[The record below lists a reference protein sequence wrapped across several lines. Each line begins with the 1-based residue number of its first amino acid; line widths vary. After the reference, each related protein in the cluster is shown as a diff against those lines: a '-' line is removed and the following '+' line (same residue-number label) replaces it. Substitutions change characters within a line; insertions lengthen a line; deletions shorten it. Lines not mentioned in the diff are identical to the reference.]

1 MSSTIDERVVEMRF
15 DNRQFESNVQ
25 TSLSTLDK
33 LKRSLNLDGATK
45 GLEGI
50 SAASKNC
57 DMSGLSSAVQTVQ
70 ARFSALEVMA
80 VTALANITNSVIN
93 TGKQML
99 SSLTIEP
106 IKDGFAEYEL
116 KMGSIQTIMMSTGA
130 SLQDVNKYLNELN
143 TYADRTIYS
152 FADMTS
158 NIGKFTNAGVKLEDA
173 VMAIQGISNEA
184 AVSGANANE
193 ASKAMYNF
201 AQALSAGYVKLIDWK
216 SIENAN
222 MATVEFKTQLLEA
235 AVAAGTVEKTT
246 DGMYRVLT
254 ENNQGSTMD
263 EAIDATKNFNDSL
276 QYQWMT
282 TDVLVNTLRDYADE
296 TTDIGKKAFA
306 AAQEVKTF
314 TQLMDTLKEAV
325 GSGWAMTWEIL
336 FGDFNEAKAMWTDAS
351 NYFGGM
357 IDAMSD
363 ARNSMLQ
370 GWKDLGGRTAVID
383 AIKNAFGA
391 LVSVVKPV
399 KDAFREIFPPMTS
412 QQLYNMTVALKEF
425 TSHLKLS
432 DTASANLKKTFK
444 GIFAV
449 LDIGKQAFS
458 ALFKAI
464 VPLFG
469 GFKTLGGGVLGVTG
483 SIGDFLVSIDEFI
496 KKNDIFGKSV
506 QGVIDFVGKA
516 ANAFKD
522 FAKEV
527 KDKFDLPDLDTIKK
541 SVTDFLN
548 TLKEKVKI
556 PGLELLHSM
565 LERVHVRMSQVGDA
579 AGDMKGGVIIAI
591 GAMGEA
597 LSKCKFLQLL
607 QALWNGVKT
616 IVGGIAQV
624 IGGLADTIIEKL
636 GNADFSGII
645 DLLNGLSLGGI
656 AVGLTKF
663 INSLSNPLDSLGD
676 IMENVTGILDGVRG
690 CFEEYQNQLKAG
702 TLIKIATAIG
712 ILAASIVAISLVDSD
727 KLAGSLGAITV
738 MMTELIVAMAA
749 FNKLGGVSGKGATKL
764 VVFAGAVLVLSSA
777 VKKMASLSWGELAR
791 GLVGVGVLLAEL
803 DVFMA
808 TSKFNKKAMS
818 NATAMVIF
826 AAAIKVMASAVKDLS
841 SLGWEEMA
849 KGLLGVGV
857 LLAEVDIF
865 LNTAKFSGKA
875 MSTATGMLVMAAAL
889 KVLASVCGD
898 FAKMQWGEIGKGLTA
913 VGALLLE
920 VAAFTKL
927 TGNTKHVISSGLA
940 LVEIAAAMKIFAS
953 AMGDFARFSWQEIAK
968 GLVAMGGALA
978 EVAIAA
984 NLMPKN
990 MVGIGAGLVVVG
1002 AALEI
1007 VADALGKMGKLSWEE
1022 VAKGLVAMGGALAE
1036 LAIGLNLMNGT
1047 LAGSAAL
1054 LVAAAALAVLAPVL
1068 SVLGAMS
1075 WGGIAKGLITIAG
1088 AFTVIGVAGGV
1099 LTPLVGTILALS
1111 GAFALIGVGVVAIG
1125 AGLLAAGLGLSA
1137 LAVGFTAFA
1146 ASLTAGATAV
1156 VAGLTVIITG
1166 VAGLIPAIVA
1176 KIGEAI
1182 VEFCKV
1188 ITASAPV
1195 IGETIKA
1202 VVLTL
1207 VDVLVECVPAI
1218 ADGALALIA
1227 GVLEALVT
1235 YTPSIVDS
1243 IFQFLIAVL
1252 DGIEKNL
1259 PALIQSAI
1267 NVLMAFFSGVVDAL
1281 SGIDVDVLVKGIAGI
1296 GLLSAIMVALSAVA
1310 GLIPGAMA
1318 GVLGMGVVIAEL
1330 ALVLAAVGALAQIPG
1345 LSWLI
1350 GEGGKLLQ
1358 GIGTA
1363 IGQFVGGI
1371 VGGFMSGVSSQ
1382 FPQIGSDLSAFM
1394 MNIQPFIEG
1403 AKSIDA
1409 SMMEGVKALGETIL
1423 ILTAADILQGLTSW
1437 FTGGS
1442 SLSDFA
1448 EELVPFGTAMKAY
1461 SNAISGINPETV
1473 TASATAAKA
1482 LAEMA
1487 SNLPNSGG
1495 VVGWFTGENDMDEF
1509 AAQLVPFGEAMKAYG
1524 EAVSGI
1530 DGASIESS
1538 AIAGQAL
1545 TELAHTVPNTGG
1557 VVSWFAGNNDLGDFA
1572 EQLVPFGEAM
1582 KLYGDSVAGINS
1594 ESIQASTIAGQA
1606 LTELANTVPNTG
1618 GVVSWFTGNNDLDTF
1633 GEQIVPF
1640 GEAMKAYG
1648 DAVVGIDGEAVTASA
1663 TAGLALTELANTVP
1677 NTGGVVSWFTGNNDL
1692 DTFGEQIVVFGEAMK
1707 KYGDVVAGIDAAA
1720 VTASTTAGLALV
1732 ELSNGLDNSGGVV
1745 SWFAGDNDLAD
1756 FAKGIVPF
1764 GEAMKSYS
1772 DAVSGINPAAV
1783 TASAVAA
1790 QSLATL
1796 EGNLPAIGGLSEIMN
1811 GGNSLASFAR
1821 ELIPFGE
1828 AMKLYSDAVSGVN
1841 PVAVT
1846 ASALAAQSLAR
1857 LEENLPDIGGFSE
1870 IFTGGNSLASFAR
1883 ELIPFG
1889 EAMKS
1894 YSDAVSGIN
1903 PGAVT
1908 ASATAAQSLSE
1919 LEANLPDVGGISGW
1933 ITGDTDLGEFAERLI
1948 PFGEAMLSYS
1958 NAINGIDPEAVTAS
1972 ATAAQALAALEAN
1985 LPKTGGVVSWFA
1997 GDNDLE
2003 SFAKGITPFGEAM
2016 KSYSLAVTGI
2026 NADAVVNSTTAGLA
2040 LIELAKTLPTTG
2052 GIVGWFTGEN
2062 DLAAFADGITPFGEA
2077 MKEYSLAVT
2086 GINADAVVNSTTAG
2100 KALIELAKTVPN
2112 TGGVVSWFTGGNDM
2126 GQFGEQLIP
2135 FGEAMK
2141 SYSDAISGIDV
2152 EAITN
2157 SATAGK
2163 ALVELANTLPNTG
2176 GVVSWFT
2183 GSNDIGAFGES
2194 LILFGKN
2201 FAQYSDYM
2209 KNVDAGI
2216 VTATTNA
2223 ASSIVELQKSLPEEG
2238 GWFSKD
2244 VSLADFGKDMSSFG
2258 SYFSS
2263 YYAYISGVDT
2273 GILSSVIT
2281 QTNRL
2286 VEMAKGMVG
2295 LDVSGMTSFSS
2306 ALAKLGETGVTGFIN
2321 AFNNAESKVK
2331 AAASNMLTAFINGAN
2346 AKKADATTTFTNIVQ
2361 AVLTAIKAKQ
2371 SEFQTVGSTLMV
2383 KFIAGVKSQ
2392 DNNART
2398 TFTTII
2404 SGCLTAIKN
2413 KYTEFQTVGTQTM
2426 IKFIAGVKSQDNNAR
2441 TTYTNIM
2448 NGCLTAIKNKYTEF
2462 QTVGTQTM
2470 VKFIAGVK
2478 SKDNEARNTFTTI
2491 ISGCLTAIKN
2501 KYSEFE
2507 TVGKGC
2513 MEKLISGV
2521 KSKDADV
2528 KSSFTSSLGNAV
2540 SAVKDYR
2547 DQFYSAGSYLVDGFA
2562 AGISE
2567 NAYKASAKAKAMAAA
2582 AAEAAKK
2589 ELDEHS
2595 PSKVGYQIG
2604 DYFGVAFVNAIGD
2617 YEDKAY
2623 KTSSDMANAA
2633 KSGLSNAISKVKD
2646 FITNGI
2652 DAEPTI
2658 RPVLDLSNV
2667 ESRISKLNT
2676 MLSRTQA
2683 LSISASMNRDYAP
2696 EIQNGGGKP
2705 NTSSTFTFTQNNYS
2719 PKSLSRVE
2727 LYRQT
2732 NNQFSAFERMVK
2744 A

>member
-1 MSSTIDERVVEMRF
+1 MSTTVDERVVEMRF

-33 LKRSLNLDGATK
+33 LKRSLNLDGAVK

-50 SAASKNC
+50 SAASKKC

-99 SSLTIEP
+99 SSLTIAP

-130 SLQDVNKYLNELN
+130 SLEDVNKYLNELN

-193 ASKAMYNF
+193 ASRAMYNF

-246 DGMYRVLT
+246 DGMYKVLSK
-254 ENNQGSTMD
+254 NNQGSTMD
-263 EAIDATKNFNDSL
+263 ETIDATKNFNDSL

-282 TDVLVNTLRDYADE
+282 TDVLVSTLRDYADE
-296 TTDIGKKAFA
+296 TTEIGKKAFA

-336 FGDFNEAKAMWTDAS
+336 FGDFNEAKTMWTDAS
-351 NYFGGM
+351 NYFGGL

-370 GWKDLGGRTAVID
+370 GWKDLGGRAAVID
-383 AIKNAFGA
+383 AVKNAFGA

-399 KDAFREIFPPMTS
+399 KDAFREIFPPTTS
-412 QQLYNMTVALKEF
+412 QQLYNMTIALKEF
-425 TSHLKLS
+425 TSRLKLS

-444 GIFAV
+444 GVFAV

-458 ALFKAI
+458 ALFKGI
-464 VPLFG
+464 TPLFG
-469 GFKTLGGGVLGVTG
+469 GFETLGGGILGVTG
-483 SIGDFLVSIDEFI
+483 NIGDFLVSIDDFI

-516 ANAFKD
+516 VNAFKD

-527 KDKFDLPDLDTIKK
+527 KDKFNLPDLDTVKE
-541 SVTDFLN
+541 SVKEFLN
-548 TLKEKVKI
+548 ILKEKINV
-556 PGLELLHSM
+556 PGLELFHSI
-565 LERVHVRMSQVGDA
+565 LERIHIRMSQVGEA
-579 AGDMKGGVIIAI
+579 AGEMKGGVIIAI
-591 GAMGEA
+591 GAIGET

-616 IVGGIAQV
+616 IVGGITQV
-624 IGGLADTIIEKL
+624 ISGLADTIIEKL

-656 AVGLTKF
+656 AIGLTKF

-738 MMTELIVAMAA
+738 MMTELIAAMAV
-749 FNKLGGVSGKGATKL
+749 FNKLGGVSNKGAGKL
-764 VVFAGAVLVLSSA
+764 IVFAAAVLVLSSA

-803 DVFMA
+803 DAFMA
-808 TSKFNKKAMS
+808 TAKFNKKAMS
-818 NATAMVIF
+818 NAVAMVIF
-826 AAAIKVMASAVKDLS
+826 AAAIKVMASAVKALS
-841 SLGWEEMA
+841 GLSWEEMA

-898 FAKMQWGEIGKGLTA
+898 FAQMKWGEIGKGLTA

-927 TGNTKHVISSGLA
+927 TGNAKHVVSSGLA

-953 AMGDFARFSWQEIAK
+953 AMSDFARFSWEEIAK

-978 EVAIAA
+978 EVAIAT

-990 MVGIGAGLVVVG
+990 MIGIGTGLVIVG

-1007 VADALGKMGKLSWEE
+1007 VADALGKMGKFSWEE
-1022 VAKGLVAMGGALAE
+1022 IAKGLVAMGGALAE

-1047 LAGSAAL
+1047 LAGSAAMF
-1054 LVAAAALAVLAPVL
+1054 VAAAALGVLTPVL

-1075 WGGIAKGLITIAG
+1075 WEGIAKGLITVAG
-1088 AFTVIGVAGGV
+1088 AFTIIGVAGAV

-1188 ITASAPV
+1188 IIASAPV
-1195 IGETIKA
+1195 LGETIKT

-1207 VDVLVECVPAI
+1207 VDVLIECVPAI

-1227 GVLEALVT
+1227 GVLEALVA

-1243 IFQFLIAVL
+1243 IFQFLIAIL
-1252 DGIEKNL
+1252 DGVAKNL
-1259 PALIQSAI
+1259 PTLIQSAV
-1267 NVLMAFFSGVVDAL
+1267 NVLMAFFSGVIDAL

-1296 GLLSAIMVALSAVA
+1296 GLLSAIMVALGAVA
-1310 GLIPGAMA
+1310 GLVPGAMV

-1358 GIGTA
+1358 GVGTA

-1394 MNIQPFIEG
+1394 TNIQPFIEG
-1403 AKSIDA
+1403 AKSIDS

-1437 FTGGS
+1437 LTGGS
-1442 SLSDFA
+1442 SLSGFA
-1448 EELVPFGTAMKAY
+1448 EELVPFGTAMKDFSTEIAGMDGNLVA
-1461 SNAISGINPETV
+1461 NA
-1473 TASATAAKA
+1473 ATAGKT

-1487 SNLPNSGG
+1487 STLPNSGG
-1495 VVGWFTGENDMDEF
+1495 VIGFFAGENDM
-1509 AAQLVPFGEAMKAYG
+1509 K
-1524 EAVSGI
+1524 
-1530 DGASIESS
+1530 
-1538 AIAGQAL
+1538 
-1545 TELAHTVPNTGG
+1545 
-1557 VVSWFAGNNDLGDFA
+1557 
-1572 EQLVPFGEAM
+1572 
-1582 KLYGDSVAGINS
+1582 
-1594 ESIQASTIAGQA
+1594 
-1606 LTELANTVPNTG
+1606 
-1618 GVVSWFTGNNDLDTF
+1618 
-1633 GEQIVPF
+1633 
-1640 GEAMKAYG
+1640 
-1648 DAVVGIDGEAVTASA
+1648 
-1663 TAGLALTELANTVP
+1663 
-1677 NTGGVVSWFTGNNDL
+1677 
-1692 DTFGEQIVVFGEAMK
+1692 
-1707 KYGDVVAGIDAAA
+1707 
-1720 VTASTTAGLALV
+1720 
-1732 ELSNGLDNSGGVV
+1732 
-1745 SWFAGDNDLAD
+1745 
-1756 FAKGIVPF
+1756 
-1764 GEAMKSYS
+1764 
-1772 DAVSGINPAAV
+1772 
-1783 TASAVAA
+1783 
-1790 QSLATL
+1790 
-1796 EGNLPAIGGLSEIMN
+1796 
-1811 GGNSLASFAR
+1811 
-1821 ELIPFGE
+1821 
-1828 AMKLYSDAVSGVN
+1828 
-1841 PVAVT
+1841 
-1846 ASALAAQSLAR
+1846 
-1857 LEENLPDIGGFSE
+1857 
-1870 IFTGGNSLASFAR
+1870 
-1883 ELIPFG
+1883 
-1889 EAMKS
+1889 
-1894 YSDAVSGIN
+1894 
-1903 PGAVT
+1903 
-1908 ASATAAQSLSE
+1908 
-1919 LEANLPDVGGISGW
+1919 
-1933 ITGDTDLGEFAERLI
+1933 
-1948 PFGEAMLSYS
+1948 
-1958 NAINGIDPEAVTAS
+1958 
-1972 ATAAQALAALEAN
+1972 
-1985 LPKTGGVVSWFA
+1985 
-1997 GDNDLE
+1997 
-2003 SFAKGITPFGEAM
+2003 
-2016 KSYSLAVTGI
+2016 
-2026 NADAVVNSTTAGLA
+2026 
-2040 LIELAKTLPTTG
+2040 
-2052 GIVGWFTGEN
+2052 
-2062 DLAAFADGITPFGEA
+2062 
-2077 MKEYSLAVT
+2077 
-2086 GINADAVVNSTTAG
+2086 
-2100 KALIELAKTVPN
+2100 
-2112 TGGVVSWFTGGNDM
+2112 
-2126 GQFGEQLIP
+2126 QFGEQLIP
-2135 FGEAMK
+2135 FGEAMMGFAQAVAGLDANAVAEAAVAGK
-2141 SYSDAISGIDV
+2141 AMAEMATTIPNTGGVVGFFAGENDMKQFGEQLVPFGEAMMNFSLAVDGLKADAIV
-2152 EAITN
+2152 N

-2163 ALVELANTLPNTG
+2163 ALIELANTVPNSGGVVEFFTGGNDIDTFAAKIVPFGKAMKEYSDAVAGIDADAVMSSATAGASLVELANTLPNTG

-2183 GSNDIGAFGES
+2183 GDNDIGAFGQS
-2194 LILFGKN
+2194 LVLFGEN
-2201 FAQYSDYM
+2201 FKQYSDYM
-2209 KNVDAGI
+2209 AGVDAGI

-2223 ASSIVELQKSLPEEG
+2223 ATSIVELQKSLPKEG
-2238 GWFSKD
+2238 GWFSD
-2244 VSLADFGKDMSSFG
+2244 DMTLADFGKDMSSFG

-2263 YYAYISGVDT
+2263 YYAYISGIDT
-2273 GILSSVIT
+2273 GVLSGVIT

-2286 VEMAKGMVG
+2286 VDMAKGMVG
-2295 LDVSGMTSFSS
+2295 LDTSAMSGFSTALTS
-2306 ALAKLGETGVTGFIN
+2306 LGQAGITGFIN
-2321 AFNNAESKVK
+2321 AFNNADSQVS
-2331 AAASNMLTAFINGAN
+2331 AAATHMLTTFSSAAN
-2346 AKKADATTTFTNIVQ
+2346 AQQGNVTSTFTNLVQ
-2361 AVLTAIKAKQ
+2361 AILTAINGKQ
-2371 SEFQTVGSTLMV
+2371 AEFQTAGSTLMI
-2383 KFIAGVKSQ
+2383 KFIAGVKMQ
-2392 DNNART
+2392 DSSTRI

-2413 KYTEFQTVGTQTM
+2413 KYAEFQTVGSTSM
-2426 IKFIAGVKSQDNNAR
+2426 IRLIAGVKMQDTNAR
-2441 TTYTNIM
+2441 TTFLNIITA
-2448 NGCLTAIKNKYTEF
+2448 CLTVIKNKYPEF
-2462 QTVGTQTM
+2462 ESAGQQCM
-2470 VKFIAGVK
+2470 IKLIAGVR
-2478 SKDNEARNTFTTI
+2478 SKE
-2491 ISGCLTAIKN
+2491 GELKN
-2501 KYSEFE
+2501 SFVAVLSACVTSIRDKYN
-2507 TVGKGC
+2507 
-2513 MEKLISGV
+2513 
-2521 KSKDADV
+2521 D
-2528 KSSFTSSLGNAV
+2528 
-2540 SAVKDYR
+2540 
-2547 DQFYSAGSYLVDGFA
+2547 FYSAGNYLVEGFA
-2562 AGISE
+2562 KGIDE
-2567 NAYKASAKAKAMAAA
+2567 NTYKAEAKSKAMASAA
-2582 AAEAAKK
+2582 AKAAKK

-2604 DYFGVAFVNAIGD
+2604 DYFGVAFVNAIGN

-2623 KTSSDMANAA
+2623 RTSTDMANAA

-2646 FITNGI
+2646 FIENGI
-2652 DAEPTI
+2652 DAQPTI
-2658 RPVLDLSNV
+2658 RPVIDLSNV
-2667 ESRISKLNT
+2667 EAGTSRLSAI
-2676 MLSRTQA
+2676 LSRTQA
-2683 LSISASMNRDYAP
+2683 LTISSRMNEGRYVD
-2696 EIQNGGGKP
+2696 IQNGADPVKSG
-2705 NTSSTFTFTQNNYS
+2705 STFSFTQNNYS

-2727 LYRQT
+2727 IYRQT

>member
-193 ASKAMYNF
+193 ASRAMYNF

-1495 VVGWFTGENDMDEF
+1495 VV
-1509 AAQLVPFGEAMKAYG
+1509 
-1524 EAVSGI
+1524 
-1530 DGASIESS
+1530 
-1538 AIAGQAL
+1538 
-1545 TELAHTVPNTGG
+1545 
-1557 VVSWFAGNNDLGDFA
+1557 
-1572 EQLVPFGEAM
+1572 
-1582 KLYGDSVAGINS
+1582 
-1594 ESIQASTIAGQA
+1594 
-1606 LTELANTVPNTG
+1606 
-1618 GVVSWFTGNNDLDTF
+1618 
-1633 GEQIVPF
+1633 
-1640 GEAMKAYG
+1640 
-1648 DAVVGIDGEAVTASA
+1648 
-1663 TAGLALTELANTVP
+1663 
-1677 NTGGVVSWFTGNNDL
+1677 
-1692 DTFGEQIVVFGEAMK
+1692 
-1707 KYGDVVAGIDAAA
+1707 
-1720 VTASTTAGLALV
+1720 
-1732 ELSNGLDNSGGVV
+1732 
-1745 SWFAGDNDLAD
+1745 
-1756 FAKGIVPF
+1756 
-1764 GEAMKSYS
+1764 
-1772 DAVSGINPAAV
+1772 
-1783 TASAVAA
+1783 
-1790 QSLATL
+1790 
-1796 EGNLPAIGGLSEIMN
+1796 
-1811 GGNSLASFAR
+1811 
-1821 ELIPFGE
+1821 
-1828 AMKLYSDAVSGVN
+1828 
-1841 PVAVT
+1841 
-1846 ASALAAQSLAR
+1846 
-1857 LEENLPDIGGFSE
+1857 
-1870 IFTGGNSLASFAR
+1870 
-1883 ELIPFG
+1883 
-1889 EAMKS
+1889 
-1894 YSDAVSGIN
+1894 
-1903 PGAVT
+1903 
-1908 ASATAAQSLSE
+1908 
-1919 LEANLPDVGGISGW
+1919 
-1933 ITGDTDLGEFAERLI
+1933 
-1948 PFGEAMLSYS
+1948 
-1958 NAINGIDPEAVTAS
+1958 
-1972 ATAAQALAALEAN
+1972 
-1985 LPKTGGVVSWFA
+1985 
-1997 GDNDLE
+1997 
-2003 SFAKGITPFGEAM
+2003 
-2016 KSYSLAVTGI
+2016 
-2026 NADAVVNSTTAGLA
+2026 
-2040 LIELAKTLPTTG
+2040 
-2052 GIVGWFTGEN
+2052 
-2062 DLAAFADGITPFGEA
+2062 
-2077 MKEYSLAVT
+2077 
-2086 GINADAVVNSTTAG
+2086 
-2100 KALIELAKTVPN
+2100 
-2112 TGGVVSWFTGGNDM
+2112 SWFTGGNDM

>member
-33 LKRSLNLDGATK
+33 LKRSLNLDGAVK

-50 SAASKNC
+50 NAASKNC

-99 SSLTIEP
+99 HSLTIEP

-130 SLQDVNKYLNELN
+130 SLEDVNKYLNELN

-193 ASKAMYNF
+193 ASRAMYNF

-246 DGMYRVLT
+246 DGMYKVLSK
-254 ENNQGSTMD
+254 NNQGSTMD
-263 EAIDATKNFNDSL
+263 ETIDATKNFNDSL

-282 TDVLVNTLRDYADE
+282 TDVLVSTLRDYADE
-296 TTDIGKKAFA
+296 TTEIGKKAFA

-336 FGDFNEAKAMWTDAS
+336 FGDFNEAKTMWTDAS
-351 NYFGGM
+351 NYFGGL

-370 GWKDLGGRTAVID
+370 GWKDLGGRAAVID
-383 AIKNAFGA
+383 AVKNAFGA

-399 KDAFREIFPPMTS
+399 KDAFREIFPPTTS
-412 QQLYNMTVALKEF
+412 QQLYNMTIALKEF
-425 TSHLKLS
+425 TSRLKLS

-444 GIFAV
+444 GVFAV

-458 ALFKAI
+458 ALFKGI
-464 VPLFG
+464 TPLFG
-469 GFKTLGGGVLGVTG
+469 GFETLGGGILGVTG
-483 SIGDFLVSIDEFI
+483 NIGDFLVSIDDFI

-516 ANAFKD
+516 VNAFKD

-527 KDKFDLPDLDTIKK
+527 KDKFNLPDLDTVKE
-541 SVTDFLN
+541 SVKEFLN
-548 TLKEKVKI
+548 ILKEKINV
-556 PGLELLHSM
+556 PGLELFHSI
-565 LERVHVRMSQVGDA
+565 LERIHIRMSQVGEA
-579 AGDMKGGVIIAI
+579 AGEMKGGVIIAI
-591 GAMGEA
+591 GAIGET

-616 IVGGIAQV
+616 IVGGITQV
-624 IGGLADTIIEKL
+624 ISGLADTIIEKL

-656 AVGLTKF
+656 AIGLTKF

-738 MMTELIVAMAA
+738 MMTELIAAMAV
-749 FNKLGGVSGKGATKL
+749 FNKLGGVSSKGAGKL
-764 VVFAGAVLVLSSA
+764 IVFAAAVLVLSSA

-803 DVFMA
+803 DAFMA
-808 TSKFNKKAMS
+808 TAKFNKKAMS
-818 NATAMVIF
+818 NAVAMVIF
-826 AAAIKVMASAVKDLS
+826 AAAIKVMASAVKALS
-841 SLGWEEMA
+841 GLSWEEMA

-889 KVLASVCGD
+889 KALASVCGD
-898 FAKMQWGEIGKGLTA
+898 FAQMKWGEIGKGLTA

-927 TGNTKHVISSGLA
+927 TGNAKHVVSSGLA

-953 AMGDFARFSWQEIAK
+953 AMSDFARFSWEEI
-968 GLVAMGGALA
+968 
-978 EVAIAA
+978 
-984 NLMPKN
+984 
-990 MVGIGAGLVVVG
+990 
-1002 AALEI
+1002 
-1007 VADALGKMGKLSWEE
+1007 
-1022 VAKGLVAMGGALAE
+1022 AKGLVAMGGALAE

-1047 LAGSAAL
+1047 LAGSAAMF
-1054 LVAAAALAVLAPVL
+1054 VAAAALGVLTPVL

-1075 WGGIAKGLITIAG
+1075 WEGIAKGLITVAG
-1088 AFTVIGVAGGV
+1088 AFTIIGVAGAV

-1188 ITASAPV
+1188 IIASAPV
-1195 IGETIKA
+1195 LGETIKT

-1207 VDVLVECVPAI
+1207 VDVLIECVPAI

-1227 GVLEALVT
+1227 GVLEALVA

-1243 IFQFLIAVL
+1243 IFQFLIAIL
-1252 DGIEKNL
+1252 DGVAKNL
-1259 PALIQSAI
+1259 PTLIQSAV
-1267 NVLMAFFSGVVDAL
+1267 NVLMAFFSGVIDAL

-1296 GLLSAIMVALSAVA
+1296 GLLSAIMVALGAVA
-1310 GLIPGAMA
+1310 GLVPGAMV

-1358 GIGTA
+1358 GVGTA

-1394 MNIQPFIEG
+1394 TNIQPFIEG
-1403 AKSIDA
+1403 AKSIDS

-1437 FTGGS
+1437 LTGGS
-1442 SLSDFA
+1442 SLSGFA
-1448 EELVPFGTAMKAY
+1448 EELVPFGTAMKDFSTEIAGMDGNLVA
-1461 SNAISGINPETV
+1461 NA
-1473 TASATAAKA
+1473 ATAGKT

-1487 SNLPNSGG
+1487 STLPNSGG
-1495 VVGWFTGENDMDEF
+1495 VIGFFAGENDM
-1509 AAQLVPFGEAMKAYG
+1509 K
-1524 EAVSGI
+1524 
-1530 DGASIESS
+1530 
-1538 AIAGQAL
+1538 
-1545 TELAHTVPNTGG
+1545 
-1557 VVSWFAGNNDLGDFA
+1557 
-1572 EQLVPFGEAM
+1572 
-1582 KLYGDSVAGINS
+1582 
-1594 ESIQASTIAGQA
+1594 
-1606 LTELANTVPNTG
+1606 
-1618 GVVSWFTGNNDLDTF
+1618 
-1633 GEQIVPF
+1633 
-1640 GEAMKAYG
+1640 
-1648 DAVVGIDGEAVTASA
+1648 
-1663 TAGLALTELANTVP
+1663 
-1677 NTGGVVSWFTGNNDL
+1677 
-1692 DTFGEQIVVFGEAMK
+1692 
-1707 KYGDVVAGIDAAA
+1707 
-1720 VTASTTAGLALV
+1720 
-1732 ELSNGLDNSGGVV
+1732 
-1745 SWFAGDNDLAD
+1745 
-1756 FAKGIVPF
+1756 
-1764 GEAMKSYS
+1764 
-1772 DAVSGINPAAV
+1772 
-1783 TASAVAA
+1783 
-1790 QSLATL
+1790 
-1796 EGNLPAIGGLSEIMN
+1796 
-1811 GGNSLASFAR
+1811 
-1821 ELIPFGE
+1821 
-1828 AMKLYSDAVSGVN
+1828 
-1841 PVAVT
+1841 
-1846 ASALAAQSLAR
+1846 
-1857 LEENLPDIGGFSE
+1857 
-1870 IFTGGNSLASFAR
+1870 
-1883 ELIPFG
+1883 
-1889 EAMKS
+1889 
-1894 YSDAVSGIN
+1894 
-1903 PGAVT
+1903 
-1908 ASATAAQSLSE
+1908 
-1919 LEANLPDVGGISGW
+1919 
-1933 ITGDTDLGEFAERLI
+1933 
-1948 PFGEAMLSYS
+1948 
-1958 NAINGIDPEAVTAS
+1958 
-1972 ATAAQALAALEAN
+1972 
-1985 LPKTGGVVSWFA
+1985 
-1997 GDNDLE
+1997 
-2003 SFAKGITPFGEAM
+2003 
-2016 KSYSLAVTGI
+2016 
-2026 NADAVVNSTTAGLA
+2026 
-2040 LIELAKTLPTTG
+2040 
-2052 GIVGWFTGEN
+2052 
-2062 DLAAFADGITPFGEA
+2062 
-2077 MKEYSLAVT
+2077 
-2086 GINADAVVNSTTAG
+2086 
-2100 KALIELAKTVPN
+2100 
-2112 TGGVVSWFTGGNDM
+2112 
-2126 GQFGEQLIP
+2126 QFGEQLIP
-2135 FGEAMK
+2135 FGEAMMGFAQAVAGLDANAVAEAAVAGK
-2141 SYSDAISGIDV
+2141 AMAEMATTIPNTGGVVGFFAGENDMKQFGEQLVPFGEAMMNFSLAVDGLKADAIV
-2152 EAITN
+2152 N

-2163 ALVELANTLPNTG
+2163 ALIELANTVPNSGGVVEFFTGGNDIDTFAAKIVPFGKAMKEYSDAVAGIDADAVMSSATAGASLVELANTLPNTG

-2183 GSNDIGAFGES
+2183 GDNDIGAFGQS
-2194 LILFGKN
+2194 LVLFGEN
-2201 FAQYSDYM
+2201 FKQYSDYM
-2209 KNVDAGI
+2209 AGVDAGI

-2223 ASSIVELQKSLPEEG
+2223 ATSIVELQKSLPKEG
-2238 GWFSKD
+2238 GWFSD
-2244 VSLADFGKDMSSFG
+2244 DMTLADFGKDMSSFG

-2263 YYAYISGVDT
+2263 YYAYISGIDT
-2273 GILSSVIT
+2273 GVLSGVIT

-2286 VEMAKGMVG
+2286 VDMAKGMVG
-2295 LDVSGMTSFSS
+2295 LDTSAMSGFSTALTS
-2306 ALAKLGETGVTGFIN
+2306 LGQAGITGFIN
-2321 AFNNAESKVK
+2321 AFNNADSQVS
-2331 AAASNMLTAFINGAN
+2331 AAATHMLTTFSSAAN
-2346 AKKADATTTFTNIVQ
+2346 AQQGNVTSTFTNLVQ
-2361 AVLTAIKAKQ
+2361 AILTAINGKQ
-2371 SEFQTVGSTLMV
+2371 AEFQTAGSTLMI
-2383 KFIAGVKSQ
+2383 KFIAGVKMQ
-2392 DNNART
+2392 DSSTRI

-2413 KYTEFQTVGTQTM
+2413 KYAEFQTVGSTSM
-2426 IKFIAGVKSQDNNAR
+2426 IRLIAGVKMQDTNAR
-2441 TTYTNIM
+2441 TTFLNIITA
-2448 NGCLTAIKNKYTEF
+2448 CLTVIKNKYPEF
-2462 QTVGTQTM
+2462 ESAGQQCM
-2470 VKFIAGVK
+2470 IKLIAGVR
-2478 SKDNEARNTFTTI
+2478 SKE
-2491 ISGCLTAIKN
+2491 GELKN
-2501 KYSEFE
+2501 SFVAVLSACVTSIRDKYN
-2507 TVGKGC
+2507 
-2513 MEKLISGV
+2513 
-2521 KSKDADV
+2521 D
-2528 KSSFTSSLGNAV
+2528 
-2540 SAVKDYR
+2540 
-2547 DQFYSAGSYLVDGFA
+2547 FYSAGNYLVEGFA
-2562 AGISE
+2562 KGIDE
-2567 NAYKASAKAKAMAAA
+2567 NTYKAEAKSKAMASAA
-2582 AAEAAKK
+2582 AKAAKK
-2589 ELDEHS
+2589 ELNEHS

-2604 DYFGVAFVNAIGD
+2604 DYFGVAFVNAIGN

-2623 KTSSDMANAA
+2623 RTSTDMANAA

-2646 FITNGI
+2646 FIENGI
-2652 DAEPTI
+2652 DAQPTI
-2658 RPVLDLSNV
+2658 RPVIDLSNV
-2667 ESRISKLNT
+2667 EAGTSRLSAI
-2676 MLSRTQA
+2676 LSRTQA
-2683 LSISASMNRDYAP
+2683 LTISSRMNEGRYVD
-2696 EIQNGGGKP
+2696 IQNGADPVKSG
-2705 NTSSTFTFTQNNYS
+2705 STFSFTQNNYS

-2727 LYRQT
+2727 IYRQT

>member
-33 LKRSLNLDGATK
+33 LKRSLNLDGAVK

-50 SAASKNC
+50 NAASKNC

-99 SSLTIEP
+99 HSLTIEP

-130 SLQDVNKYLNELN
+130 SLEEVNRYLQELN
-143 TYADRTIYS
+143 TYSDKTIYS
-152 FADMTS
+152 FQDMTS

-193 ASKAMYNF
+193 ASRAMYNF

-383 AIKNAFGA
+383 AVKNGFGA

-399 KDAFREIFPPMTS
+399 KDAFREIFPPTTS
-412 QQLYNMTVALKEF
+412 QQLYNMTIALREF

-432 DTASANLKKTFK
+432 DTASANLKRTFK

-458 ALFKAI
+458 ALFKA
-464 VPLFG
+464 VTPLFG
-469 GFKTLGGGVLGVTG
+469 GFKTLGGGVLSVTG
-483 SIGDFLVSIDEFI
+483 NIGDFLVSIDEFV

-527 KDKFDLPDLDTIKK
+527 KDKFNLPDLDAIKK

-548 TLKEKVKI
+548 TLKEKIKI

-565 LERVHVRMSQVGDA
+565 LERIHIRMSQVGEA

-645 DLLNGLSLGGI
+645 DLLNGLSLGSI

-727 KLAGSLGAITV
+727 KLTGSLGAIAV
-738 MMTELIVAMAA
+738 MMTELIAAMAA

-777 VKKMASLSWGELAR
+777 VKKMASLSWSELAR

-808 TSKFNKKAMS
+808 TAKFNKKAMS

-826 AAAIKVMASAVKDLS
+826 AAAIKVLASAVKSLS
-841 SLGWEEMA
+841 GLSWEDMA

-857 LLAEVDIF
+857 LLAEVDVF

-875 MSTATGMLVMAAAL
+875 MSTATGMLIMSAAL

-898 FAKMQWGEIGKGLTA
+898 FAQMQWGEIGKGLTA

-927 TGNTKHVISSGLA
+927 TGNAKHVISSGLA

-978 EVAIAA
+978 EVAIAT

-990 MVGIGAGLVVVG
+990 MVGIGTGLIVVG

-1007 VADALGKMGKLSWEE
+1007 IADALGKMGKFSWEE
-1022 VAKGLVAMGGALAE
+1022 IAKGLVAMGGALAE
-1036 LAIGLNLMNGT
+1036 LAIGLNLMKGT
-1047 LAGSAAL
+1047 LAGSAAM
-1054 LVAAAALAVLAPVL
+1054 LVAATALAVLTPVL

-1088 AFTVIGVAGGV
+1088 AFTVLGVAGSV

-1176 KIGEAI
+1176 KVGEAI
-1182 VEFCKV
+1182 VELCKV

-1218 ADGALALIA
+1218 ADGALTLIA
-1227 GVLEALVT
+1227 GVLEALVA

-1243 IFQFLIAVL
+1243 IFQFLIAIL
-1252 DGIEKNL
+1252 DGIERNL
-1259 PALIQSAI
+1259 PKLIQSAI
-1267 NVLMAFFSGVVDAL
+1267 NVLMAFFSGVIDAL

-1296 GLLSAIMVALSAVA
+1296 GLLSAIMVALGAVA
-1310 GLIPGAMA
+1310 GLIPQAMA

-1382 FPQIGSDLSAFM
+1382 FPQIGSDLSGFM

-1403 AKSIDA
+1403 AKAIDA
-1409 SMMEGVKALGETIL
+1409 SMMEGVKALSETIL

-1495 VVGWFTGENDMDEF
+1495 VVGWFMGENDMDQF

-1545 TELAHTVPNTGG
+1545 TELANTVPNTGG
-1557 VVSWFAGNNDLGDFA
+1557 VVGWFAGNNDLGDFA

-1594 ESIQASTIAGQA
+1594 ESIQASTIAGKA

-1648 DAVVGIDGEAVTASA
+1648 DAVAGIDGEAVTASA

-1692 DTFGEQIVVFGEAMK
+1692 DTFGEQIVVFGAAMK
-1707 KYGDVVAGIDAAA
+1707 KYGDAVAGIDAEA
-1720 VTASTTAGLALV
+1720 VTASATAGLALA

-1745 SWFAGDNDLAD
+1745 SWFAGDNDLAS
-1756 FAKGIVPF
+1756 FAKSIIPF

-1772 DAVSGINPAAV
+1772 DAVSGINPSAV
-1783 TASAVAA
+1783 TASATAA

-1828 AMKLYSDAVSGVN
+1828 AMKLYSDAVIGVN
-1841 PVAVT
+1841 PSAVT

-1857 LEENLPDIGGFSE
+1857 LEENLPDIGGLSE
-1870 IFTGGNSLASFAR
+1870 IFMGGNSLAQFAK

-1958 NAINGIDPEAVTAS
+1958 NAINGINPEAVTAS

-2052 GIVGWFTGEN
+2052 GVVGWFTGEN
-2062 DLAAFADGITPFGEA
+2062 DLASFASGIVPFGEA

-2086 GINADAVVNSTTAG
+2086 GINSDAVINSTTAG
-2100 KALIELAKTVPN
+2100 KALIELANTVPN
-2112 TGGVVSWFTGGNDM
+2112 TGGVVGWFTGGKDM
-2126 GQFGEQLIP
+2126 SQFGEQLTP

-2273 GILSSVIT
+2273 GVLSSVIT

-2306 ALAKLGETGVTGFIN
+2306 ALTKLGETGVTGFIN

-2346 AKKADATTTFTNIVQ
+2346 AKKSDTTTTFTNIVQ

-2371 SEFQTVGSTLMV
+2371 PEFQTVGSTLMV

-2392 DNNART
+2392 DNTART

-2413 KYTEFQTVGTQTM
+2413 KYAEFQTVGTQTM

-2478 SKDNEARNTFTTI
+2478 SKDNEARTTFTTI

-2501 KYSEFE
+2501 KYAEFE
-2507 TVGKGC
+2507 AVGRGC

-2521 KSKDADV
+2521 KSKDANV
-2528 KSSFTSSLGNAV
+2528 KDSFTSSLSNAV
-2540 SAVKDYR
+2540 NAVKGYR

-2562 AGISE
+2562 SGISE
-2567 NAYKASAKAKAMAAA
+2567 NAYKAEAKARAMAAA
-2582 AAEAAKK
+2582 AARAAEK

-2595 PSKVGYQIG
+2595 PSKVGYRIG

-2623 KTSSDMANAA
+2623 DVSSDMATAA
-2633 KSGLSNAISKVKD
+2633 KTGLGNAISKIKD

-2667 ESRISKLNT
+2667 ESRIGKLNT

-2683 LSISASMNRDYAP
+2683 LSISASMNKDRTS

-2705 NTSSTFTFTQNNYS
+2705 NTNSTFTFTQNNYS

>member
-33 LKRSLNLDGATK
+33 LKRSLNLDGAVK

-50 SAASKNC
+50 NAASKNC

-99 SSLTIEP
+99 HSLTIEP

-130 SLQDVNKYLNELN
+130 SLEDVNKYLNELN

-193 ASKAMYNF
+193 ASRAMYNF

-383 AIKNAFGA
+383 AVKNGFGA

-399 KDAFREIFPPMTS
+399 KDAFREIFPPTTS
-412 QQLYNMTVALKEF
+412 QQLYNMTIALREF

-432 DTASANLKKTFK
+432 DTASANLKRTFK

-458 ALFKAI
+458 ALFKA
-464 VPLFG
+464 VTPLFG
-469 GFKTLGGGVLGVTG
+469 GFKTLGGGVLSVTG
-483 SIGDFLVSIDEFI
+483 NIGDFLVSIDEFV

-527 KDKFDLPDLDTIKK
+527 KDKFNLPDLDAIKK

-548 TLKEKVKI
+548 TLKEKIKI

-565 LERVHVRMSQVGDA
+565 LERIHIRMSQVGEA

-645 DLLNGLSLGGI
+645 DLLNGLSLGSI

-727 KLAGSLGAITV
+727 KLTGSLGAIAV
-738 MMTELIVAMAA
+738 MMTELIAAMAA

-777 VKKMASLSWGELAR
+777 VKKMASLSWSELAR

-808 TSKFNKKAMS
+808 TAKFNKKAMS

-826 AAAIKVMASAVKDLS
+826 AAAIKVLASAVKSLS
-841 SLGWEEMA
+841 GLSWEDMA

-857 LLAEVDIF
+857 LLAEVDVF

-875 MSTATGMLVMAAAL
+875 MSTATGMLIMSAAL

-898 FAKMQWGEIGKGLTA
+898 FAQMQWGEIGKGLTA

-927 TGNTKHVISSGLA
+927 TGNAKHVISSGLA

-978 EVAIAA
+978 EVAIAT

-990 MVGIGAGLVVVG
+990 MVGIGTGLIVVG

-1007 VADALGKMGKLSWEE
+1007 IADALGKMGKFSWEE
-1022 VAKGLVAMGGALAE
+1022 IAKGLVAMGGALAE
-1036 LAIGLNLMNGT
+1036 LAIGLNLMKGT
-1047 LAGSAAL
+1047 LAGSAAM
-1054 LVAAAALAVLAPVL
+1054 LVAATALAVLTPVL

-1088 AFTVIGVAGGV
+1088 AFTVLGVAGSV

-1176 KIGEAI
+1176 KVGEAI
-1182 VEFCKV
+1182 VELCKV

-1218 ADGALALIA
+1218 ADGALTLIA
-1227 GVLEALVT
+1227 GVLEALVA

-1243 IFQFLIAVL
+1243 IFQFLIAIL
-1252 DGIEKNL
+1252 DGIERNL
-1259 PALIQSAI
+1259 PKLIQSAI
-1267 NVLMAFFSGVVDAL
+1267 NVLMAFFSGVIDAL

-1296 GLLSAIMVALSAVA
+1296 GLLSAIMVALGAVA
-1310 GLIPGAMA
+1310 GLIPQAMA

-1382 FPQIGSDLSAFM
+1382 FPQIGSDLSGFM

-1403 AKSIDA
+1403 AKAIDA
-1409 SMMEGVKALGETIL
+1409 SMMEGVKALSETIL

-1495 VVGWFTGENDMDEF
+1495 VVGWFMGENDMDQF

-1545 TELAHTVPNTGG
+1545 TELANTVPNTGG
-1557 VVSWFAGNNDLGDFA
+1557 VVGWFAGNNDLGDFA
-1572 EQLVPFGEAM
+1572 
-1582 KLYGDSVAGINS
+1582 K
-1594 ESIQASTIAGQA
+1594 SII
-1606 LTELANTVPNTG
+1606 
-1618 GVVSWFTGNNDLDTF
+1618 
-1633 GEQIVPF
+1633 
-1640 GEAMKAYG
+1640 
-1648 DAVVGIDGEAVTASA
+1648 
-1663 TAGLALTELANTVP
+1663 
-1677 NTGGVVSWFTGNNDL
+1677 
-1692 DTFGEQIVVFGEAMK
+1692 
-1707 KYGDVVAGIDAAA
+1707 
-1720 VTASTTAGLALV
+1720 
-1732 ELSNGLDNSGGVV
+1732 
-1745 SWFAGDNDLAD
+1745 
-1756 FAKGIVPF
+1756 PF

-1772 DAVSGINPAAV
+1772 DAVSGINPSAV
-1783 TASAVAA
+1783 TASATAA

-1828 AMKLYSDAVSGVN
+1828 AMKLYSDAVIGVN
-1841 PVAVT
+1841 PSAVT

-1857 LEENLPDIGGFSE
+1857 LEENLPDIGGLSE
-1870 IFTGGNSLASFAR
+1870 IFMGGNSLAQFAK

-1958 NAINGIDPEAVTAS
+1958 NAINGINPEAVTAS

-2052 GIVGWFTGEN
+2052 GVVGWFTGEN
-2062 DLAAFADGITPFGEA
+2062 DLASFASGIVPFGEA

-2086 GINADAVVNSTTAG
+2086 GINSDAVINSTTAG
-2100 KALIELAKTVPN
+2100 KALIELANTVPN
-2112 TGGVVSWFTGGNDM
+2112 TGGVVGWFTGGKDM
-2126 GQFGEQLIP
+2126 SQFGEQLTP

-2273 GILSSVIT
+2273 GVLSSVIT

-2306 ALAKLGETGVTGFIN
+2306 ALTKLGETGVTGFIN

-2346 AKKADATTTFTNIVQ
+2346 AKKSDTTTTFTNIVQ

-2371 SEFQTVGSTLMV
+2371 PEFQTVGSTLMV

-2392 DNNART
+2392 DNTART

-2413 KYTEFQTVGTQTM
+2413 KYAEFQTVGTQTM

-2478 SKDNEARNTFTTI
+2478 SKDNEARTTFTTI

-2501 KYSEFE
+2501 KYAEFE
-2507 TVGKGC
+2507 AVGRGC

-2521 KSKDADV
+2521 KSKDANV
-2528 KSSFTSSLGNAV
+2528 KDSFTSSLSNAV
-2540 SAVKDYR
+2540 NAVKGYR

-2562 AGISE
+2562 SGISE
-2567 NAYKASAKAKAMAAA
+2567 NAYKAEAKARAMAAA
-2582 AAEAAKK
+2582 AARAAEK

-2595 PSKVGYQIG
+2595 PSKVGYRIG

-2623 KTSSDMANAA
+2623 DVSSDMATAA
-2633 KSGLSNAISKVKD
+2633 KTGLGNAISKIKD

-2667 ESRISKLNT
+2667 ESRIGKLNT

-2683 LSISASMNRDYAP
+2683 LSISASMNKDRTS

-2705 NTSSTFTFTQNNYS
+2705 NTNSTFTFTQNNYS

-2732 NNQFSAFERMVK
+2732 KNQFSAFERMVK

>member
-193 ASKAMYNF
+193 ASRAMYNF

-432 DTASANLKKTFK
+432 DSASANLKKTFK

-1448 EELVPFGTAMKAY
+1448 EELVPFGTAMKDFSTEIAGMDGNLVA
-1461 SNAISGINPETV
+1461 NA
-1473 TASATAAKA
+1473 ATAGKT

-1487 SNLPNSGG
+1487 STLPNSGG
-1495 VVGWFTGENDMDEF
+1495 VIGFFAGENDM
-1509 AAQLVPFGEAMKAYG
+1509 K
-1524 EAVSGI
+1524 
-1530 DGASIESS
+1530 
-1538 AIAGQAL
+1538 
-1545 TELAHTVPNTGG
+1545 
-1557 VVSWFAGNNDLGDFA
+1557 
-1572 EQLVPFGEAM
+1572 
-1582 KLYGDSVAGINS
+1582 
-1594 ESIQASTIAGQA
+1594 
-1606 LTELANTVPNTG
+1606 
-1618 GVVSWFTGNNDLDTF
+1618 
-1633 GEQIVPF
+1633 
-1640 GEAMKAYG
+1640 
-1648 DAVVGIDGEAVTASA
+1648 
-1663 TAGLALTELANTVP
+1663 
-1677 NTGGVVSWFTGNNDL
+1677 
-1692 DTFGEQIVVFGEAMK
+1692 
-1707 KYGDVVAGIDAAA
+1707 
-1720 VTASTTAGLALV
+1720 
-1732 ELSNGLDNSGGVV
+1732 
-1745 SWFAGDNDLAD
+1745 
-1756 FAKGIVPF
+1756 
-1764 GEAMKSYS
+1764 
-1772 DAVSGINPAAV
+1772 
-1783 TASAVAA
+1783 
-1790 QSLATL
+1790 
-1796 EGNLPAIGGLSEIMN
+1796 
-1811 GGNSLASFAR
+1811 
-1821 ELIPFGE
+1821 
-1828 AMKLYSDAVSGVN
+1828 
-1841 PVAVT
+1841 
-1846 ASALAAQSLAR
+1846 
-1857 LEENLPDIGGFSE
+1857 
-1870 IFTGGNSLASFAR
+1870 
-1883 ELIPFG
+1883 
-1889 EAMKS
+1889 
-1894 YSDAVSGIN
+1894 
-1903 PGAVT
+1903 
-1908 ASATAAQSLSE
+1908 
-1919 LEANLPDVGGISGW
+1919 
-1933 ITGDTDLGEFAERLI
+1933 
-1948 PFGEAMLSYS
+1948 
-1958 NAINGIDPEAVTAS
+1958 
-1972 ATAAQALAALEAN
+1972 
-1985 LPKTGGVVSWFA
+1985 
-1997 GDNDLE
+1997 
-2003 SFAKGITPFGEAM
+2003 
-2016 KSYSLAVTGI
+2016 
-2026 NADAVVNSTTAGLA
+2026 
-2040 LIELAKTLPTTG
+2040 
-2052 GIVGWFTGEN
+2052 
-2062 DLAAFADGITPFGEA
+2062 
-2077 MKEYSLAVT
+2077 
-2086 GINADAVVNSTTAG
+2086 
-2100 KALIELAKTVPN
+2100 
-2112 TGGVVSWFTGGNDM
+2112 
-2126 GQFGEQLIP
+2126 QFGEQLIP
-2135 FGEAMK
+2135 FGEAMMGFAQAVAGLDANAVAEAAVAGK
-2141 SYSDAISGIDV
+2141 AMAEMATTIPNTGGVVGFFAGENDMKQFGEQLVPFGEAMMNFSLAVDGLKADAIV
-2152 EAITN
+2152 N

-2163 ALVELANTLPNTG
+2163 ALIELANTVPNSGGVVEFFTGGNDIDTFAAKIVPFGKAMKEYSDAVAGIDADAVMSSATAGASLVELANTLPNTG

-2183 GSNDIGAFGES
+2183 GDNDIGAFGQS
-2194 LILFGKN
+2194 LVLFGEN
-2201 FAQYSDYM
+2201 FKQYSDYM
-2209 KNVDAGI
+2209 AGVDAGI

-2223 ASSIVELQKSLPEEG
+2223 ATSIVELQKSLPKEG
-2238 GWFSKD
+2238 GWFSD
-2244 VSLADFGKDMSSFG
+2244 DMTLADFGKDMSSFG

-2263 YYAYISGVDT
+2263 YYAYISGIDT
-2273 GILSSVIT
+2273 GVLSGVIT

-2286 VEMAKGMVG
+2286 VDMAKGMVG
-2295 LDVSGMTSFSS
+2295 LDTSAMSGFSAALTS
-2306 ALAKLGETGVTGFIN
+2306 LGQAGITGFIN
-2321 AFNNAESKVK
+2321 AFNNADSQVS
-2331 AAASNMLTAFINGAN
+2331 AAATHMLTTFSSAAN
-2346 AKKADATTTFTNIVQ
+2346 AQQGNVTSTFTNLVQ
-2361 AVLTAIKAKQ
+2361 AILTAINGKQ
-2371 SEFQTVGSTLMV
+2371 AEFQTAGSTLMI
-2383 KFIAGVKSQ
+2383 KFIAGVKMQ
-2392 DNNART
+2392 DSSARI

-2413 KYTEFQTVGTQTM
+2413 KYAEFQTVGSTSM
-2426 IKFIAGVKSQDNNAR
+2426 IRLIAGVKMQDTNAR
-2441 TTYTNIM
+2441 TTFLNIITA
-2448 NGCLTAIKNKYTEF
+2448 CLTVIKNKYPEF
-2462 QTVGTQTM
+2462 ESAGQQCM
-2470 VKFIAGVK
+2470 IKLIAGVR
-2478 SKDNEARNTFTTI
+2478 SKE
-2491 ISGCLTAIKN
+2491 GELKN
-2501 KYSEFE
+2501 SFVAVLSACVTSIRDKYN
-2507 TVGKGC
+2507 
-2513 MEKLISGV
+2513 
-2521 KSKDADV
+2521 D
-2528 KSSFTSSLGNAV
+2528 
-2540 SAVKDYR
+2540 
-2547 DQFYSAGSYLVDGFA
+2547 FYSAGNYLVEGFA
-2562 AGISE
+2562 KGIDE
-2567 NAYKASAKAKAMAAA
+2567 NTYKAEAKSKAMASAA
-2582 AAEAAKK
+2582 AKAAKK

-2604 DYFGVAFVNAIGD
+2604 DYFGVAFVNAIGN

-2623 KTSSDMANAA
+2623 RTSADMANAA

-2646 FITNGI
+2646 FIENGI
-2652 DAEPTI
+2652 DAQPTI
-2658 RPVLDLSNV
+2658 RPVIDLSNV
-2667 ESRISKLNT
+2667 EAGTSRLSAI
-2676 MLSRTQA
+2676 LSRTQA
-2683 LSISASMNRDYAP
+2683 LTISSRMNEGRYVD
-2696 EIQNGGGKP
+2696 IQNGADPVKSG
-2705 NTSSTFTFTQNNYS
+2705 STFSFTQNNYS

-2727 LYRQT
+2727 IYRQT

>member
-33 LKRSLNLDGATK
+33 LKRSLNLDGAVK

-50 SAASKNC
+50 NAASKNC

-99 SSLTIEP
+99 HSLTIEP

-130 SLQDVNKYLNELN
+130 SLEDVNKYLNELN

-193 ASKAMYNF
+193 ASRAMYNF

-383 AIKNAFGA
+383 AVKNGFGA

-399 KDAFREIFPPMTS
+399 KDAFREIFPPTTS
-412 QQLYNMTVALKEF
+412 QQLYNMTIALREF

-432 DTASANLKKTFK
+432 DTASANLKRTFK

-458 ALFKAI
+458 ALFKA
-464 VPLFG
+464 VTPLFG
-469 GFKTLGGGVLGVTG
+469 GFKTLGGGVLSVTG
-483 SIGDFLVSIDEFI
+483 NIGDFLVSIDEFV

-527 KDKFDLPDLDTIKK
+527 KDKFNLPDLDAIKK

-548 TLKEKVKI
+548 TLKEKIKI

-565 LERVHVRMSQVGDA
+565 LERIHIRMSQVGEA

-645 DLLNGLSLGGI
+645 DLLNGLSLGSI

-727 KLAGSLGAITV
+727 KLTGSLGAIAV
-738 MMTELIVAMAA
+738 MMTELIAAMAA

-777 VKKMASLSWGELAR
+777 VKKMASLSWSELAR

-808 TSKFNKKAMS
+808 TAKFNKKAMS

-826 AAAIKVMASAVKDLS
+826 AAAIKVLASAVKSLS
-841 SLGWEEMA
+841 GLSWEDMA

-857 LLAEVDIF
+857 LLAEVDVF

-875 MSTATGMLVMAAAL
+875 MSTATGMLIMSAAL

-898 FAKMQWGEIGKGLTA
+898 FAQMQWGEIGKGLTA

-927 TGNTKHVISSGLA
+927 TGNAKHVISSGLA

-978 EVAIAA
+978 EVAIAT

-990 MVGIGAGLVVVG
+990 MVGIGTGLIVVG

-1007 VADALGKMGKLSWEE
+1007 IADALGKMGKFSWEE
-1022 VAKGLVAMGGALAE
+1022 IAKGLVAMGGALAE
-1036 LAIGLNLMNGT
+1036 LAIGLNLMKGT
-1047 LAGSAAL
+1047 LAGSAAM
-1054 LVAAAALAVLAPVL
+1054 LVAATALAVLTPVL

-1088 AFTVIGVAGGV
+1088 AFTVLGVAGSV

-1176 KIGEAI
+1176 KVGEAI
-1182 VEFCKV
+1182 VELCKV

-1218 ADGALALIA
+1218 ADGALTLIA
-1227 GVLEALVT
+1227 GVLEALVA

-1243 IFQFLIAVL
+1243 IFQFLIAIL
-1252 DGIEKNL
+1252 DGIERNL
-1259 PALIQSAI
+1259 PKLIQSAI
-1267 NVLMAFFSGVVDAL
+1267 NVLMAFFSGVIDAL

-1296 GLLSAIMVALSAVA
+1296 GLLSAIMVALGAVA
-1310 GLIPGAMA
+1310 GLIPQAMA

-1382 FPQIGSDLSAFM
+1382 FPQIGSDLSGFM

-1403 AKSIDA
+1403 AKAIDA
-1409 SMMEGVKALGETIL
+1409 SMMEGVKALSETIL

-1495 VVGWFTGENDMDEF
+1495 VVGWFMGENDMDQF

-1545 TELAHTVPNTGG
+1545 TELANTVPNTGG
-1557 VVSWFAGNNDLGDFA
+1557 VVGWFAGNNDLGDFA

-1594 ESIQASTIAGQA
+1594 ESIQASTIAGKA

-1648 DAVVGIDGEAVTASA
+1648 DAVAGIDGEAVTASA

-1692 DTFGEQIVVFGEAMK
+1692 DTFGEQIVVFGAAMK
-1707 KYGDVVAGIDAAA
+1707 KYGDAVAGIDAEA
-1720 VTASTTAGLALV
+1720 VTASATAGLALA

-1745 SWFAGDNDLAD
+1745 SWFAGDNDLAS
-1756 FAKGIVPF
+1756 FAKSIIPF

-1772 DAVSGINPAAV
+1772 DAVSGINPSAV
-1783 TASAVAA
+1783 TASATAA

-1828 AMKLYSDAVSGVN
+1828 AMKLYSDAVIGVN
-1841 PVAVT
+1841 PSAVT

-1857 LEENLPDIGGFSE
+1857 LEENLPDIGGLSE
-1870 IFTGGNSLASFAR
+1870 IFMGGNSLAQFAK

-1958 NAINGIDPEAVTAS
+1958 NAINGINPEAVTAS

-2052 GIVGWFTGEN
+2052 GVVGWFTGEN
-2062 DLAAFADGITPFGEA
+2062 DLASFASGIVPFGEA

-2086 GINADAVVNSTTAG
+2086 GINSDAVINSTTAG
-2100 KALIELAKTVPN
+2100 KALIELANTVPN
-2112 TGGVVSWFTGGNDM
+2112 TGGVVGWFTGGKDM
-2126 GQFGEQLIP
+2126 SQFGEQLTP

-2273 GILSSVIT
+2273 GVLSSVIT

-2306 ALAKLGETGVTGFIN
+2306 ALTKLGETGVTGFIN

-2346 AKKADATTTFTNIVQ
+2346 AKKSDTTTTFTNIVQ
-2361 AVLTAIKAKQ
+2361 AVLTAITAKQ
-2371 SEFQTVGSTLMV
+2371 PEFQTVGSTLMV

-2392 DNNART
+2392 DNTART

-2413 KYTEFQTVGTQTM
+2413 KYAEFQTVGTQTM

-2478 SKDNEARNTFTTI
+2478 SKDNEARTTFTTI

-2501 KYSEFE
+2501 KYAEFE
-2507 TVGKGC
+2507 AVGRGC

-2521 KSKDADV
+2521 KSKDANV
-2528 KSSFTSSLGNAV
+2528 KDSFTSSLSNAV
-2540 SAVKDYR
+2540 NAVKGYR

-2562 AGISE
+2562 SGISE
-2567 NAYKASAKAKAMAAA
+2567 NAYKAEAKARAMAAA
-2582 AAEAAKK
+2582 AARAAEK

-2595 PSKVGYQIG
+2595 PSKVGYRIG

-2623 KTSSDMANAA
+2623 DVSSDMATAA
-2633 KSGLSNAISKVKD
+2633 KTGLGNAISKIKD

-2667 ESRISKLNT
+2667 ESRIGKLNT

-2683 LSISASMNRDYAP
+2683 LSISASMNKDRTS

-2705 NTSSTFTFTQNNYS
+2705 NTNSTFTFTQNNYS

>member
-1 MSSTIDERVVEMRF
+1 MSTTVDERVVEMRF

-33 LKRSLNLDGATK
+33 LKRSLNLDGAVK

-50 SAASKNC
+50 SAASKKC

-99 SSLTIEP
+99 SSLTIAP

-130 SLQDVNKYLNELN
+130 SLEDVNKYLNELN

-193 ASKAMYNF
+193 ASRAMYNF

-246 DGMYRVLT
+246 DGMYKVLSK
-254 ENNQGSTMD
+254 NNQGSTMD
-263 EAIDATKNFNDSL
+263 ETIDATKNFNDSL

-282 TDVLVNTLRDYADE
+282 TDVLVSTLRDYADE
-296 TTDIGKKAFA
+296 TTEIGKKAFA

-336 FGDFNEAKAMWTDAS
+336 FGDFNEAKTMWTDAS
-351 NYFGGM
+351 NYFGGL

-370 GWKDLGGRTAVID
+370 GWKDLGGRAAVID
-383 AIKNAFGA
+383 AVKNAFGT

-399 KDAFREIFPPMTS
+399 KDAFREIFPPTTS
-412 QQLYNMTVALKEF
+412 QQLYNMTVTLKEF
-425 TSHLKLS
+425 TSRLKLS

-444 GIFAV
+444 GVFAV
-449 LDIGKQAFS
+449 LDISKQAFS
-458 ALFKAI
+458 ALFKGI
-464 VPLFG
+464 TPLFG
-469 GFKTLGGGVLGVTG
+469 GFETLGGGILGVTG
-483 SIGDFLVSIDEFI
+483 NIGDFLVSIDDFI

-516 ANAFKD
+516 VNAFKD

-527 KDKFDLPDLDTIKK
+527 KDKFNLPDLDTVKESIK
-541 SVTDFLN
+541 DFLN
-548 TLKEKVKI
+548 TLKEKIKV

-565 LERVHVRMSQVGDA
+565 LERIHTRMSQVGEA

-591 GAMGEA
+591 GAIGEA

-624 IGGLADTIIEKL
+624 LGGLADTIIEKL

-656 AVGLTKF
+656 AIGLTKF

-738 MMTELIVAMAA
+738 MMTELIAAMAV
-749 FNKLGGVSGKGATKL
+749 FNKLGGVSGKGAGKL
-764 VVFAGAVLVLSSA
+764 IVFAAAVLVLSSA

-808 TSKFNKKAMS
+808 TAKFNKKAMS
-818 NATAMVIF
+818 NAVAMVIF
-826 AAAIKVMASAVKDLS
+826 AAAIKVMASAVKALS
-841 SLGWEEMA
+841 GLSWEEMA

-889 KVLASVCGD
+889 KVLASVCSD
-898 FAKMQWGEIGKGLTA
+898 FAQMKWGEIGKGLTA

-927 TGNTKHVISSGLA
+927 TGNAKHVVSSGLA

-953 AMGDFARFSWQEIAK
+953 AMSNFARFSWEEIAK
-968 GLVAMGGALA
+968 GLA
-978 EVAIAA
+978 
-984 NLMPKN
+984 
-990 MVGIGAGLVVVG
+990 
-1002 AALEI
+1002 
-1007 VADALGKMGKLSWEE
+1007 
-1022 VAKGLVAMGGALAE
+1022 AMGGALAE

-1047 LAGSAAL
+1047 LAGSAAMF
-1054 LVAAAALAVLAPVL
+1054 VAAAALGVLTPVL

-1075 WGGIAKGLITIAG
+1075 WEGIAKGLITVAG
-1088 AFTVIGVAGGV
+1088 AFTIIGVAGAV

-1188 ITASAPV
+1188 IIASAPV
-1195 IGETIKA
+1195 LGETIKT

-1207 VDVLVECVPAI
+1207 VDVLIECVPAI

-1227 GVLEALVT
+1227 GVLEALVA

-1243 IFQFLIAVL
+1243 IFQFLIAIL
-1252 DGIEKNL
+1252 DGVAKNL
-1259 PALIQSAI
+1259 PTLIQSAV
-1267 NVLMAFFSGVVDAL
+1267 NVLMAFFSGVIDAL

-1296 GLLSAIMVALSAVA
+1296 GLLSAIMVALGAVA
-1310 GLIPGAMA
+1310 GLVPGAMV

-1358 GIGTA
+1358 GVGTA

-1394 MNIQPFIEG
+1394 TNIQPFIEG
-1403 AKSIDA
+1403 AKSIDS
-1409 SMMEGVKALGETIL
+1409 SMMEGAKALGETIL

-1437 FTGGS
+1437 LTGGS
-1442 SLSDFA
+1442 SLSGFA
-1448 EELVPFGTAMKAY
+1448 EELVPFGTAMKDFSTEIAGMDGNLVA
-1461 SNAISGINPETV
+1461 NA
-1473 TASATAAKA
+1473 ATAGKT

-1487 SNLPNSGG
+1487 STLPNSGG
-1495 VVGWFTGENDMDEF
+1495 VIGFFAGENDM
-1509 AAQLVPFGEAMKAYG
+1509 K
-1524 EAVSGI
+1524 
-1530 DGASIESS
+1530 
-1538 AIAGQAL
+1538 
-1545 TELAHTVPNTGG
+1545 
-1557 VVSWFAGNNDLGDFA
+1557 
-1572 EQLVPFGEAM
+1572 
-1582 KLYGDSVAGINS
+1582 
-1594 ESIQASTIAGQA
+1594 
-1606 LTELANTVPNTG
+1606 
-1618 GVVSWFTGNNDLDTF
+1618 
-1633 GEQIVPF
+1633 
-1640 GEAMKAYG
+1640 
-1648 DAVVGIDGEAVTASA
+1648 
-1663 TAGLALTELANTVP
+1663 
-1677 NTGGVVSWFTGNNDL
+1677 
-1692 DTFGEQIVVFGEAMK
+1692 
-1707 KYGDVVAGIDAAA
+1707 
-1720 VTASTTAGLALV
+1720 
-1732 ELSNGLDNSGGVV
+1732 
-1745 SWFAGDNDLAD
+1745 
-1756 FAKGIVPF
+1756 
-1764 GEAMKSYS
+1764 
-1772 DAVSGINPAAV
+1772 
-1783 TASAVAA
+1783 
-1790 QSLATL
+1790 
-1796 EGNLPAIGGLSEIMN
+1796 
-1811 GGNSLASFAR
+1811 
-1821 ELIPFGE
+1821 
-1828 AMKLYSDAVSGVN
+1828 
-1841 PVAVT
+1841 
-1846 ASALAAQSLAR
+1846 
-1857 LEENLPDIGGFSE
+1857 
-1870 IFTGGNSLASFAR
+1870 
-1883 ELIPFG
+1883 
-1889 EAMKS
+1889 
-1894 YSDAVSGIN
+1894 
-1903 PGAVT
+1903 
-1908 ASATAAQSLSE
+1908 
-1919 LEANLPDVGGISGW
+1919 
-1933 ITGDTDLGEFAERLI
+1933 
-1948 PFGEAMLSYS
+1948 
-1958 NAINGIDPEAVTAS
+1958 
-1972 ATAAQALAALEAN
+1972 
-1985 LPKTGGVVSWFA
+1985 
-1997 GDNDLE
+1997 
-2003 SFAKGITPFGEAM
+2003 
-2016 KSYSLAVTGI
+2016 
-2026 NADAVVNSTTAGLA
+2026 
-2040 LIELAKTLPTTG
+2040 
-2052 GIVGWFTGEN
+2052 
-2062 DLAAFADGITPFGEA
+2062 
-2077 MKEYSLAVT
+2077 
-2086 GINADAVVNSTTAG
+2086 
-2100 KALIELAKTVPN
+2100 
-2112 TGGVVSWFTGGNDM
+2112 
-2126 GQFGEQLIP
+2126 QFGEQLIP
-2135 FGEAMK
+2135 FGEAMMGFAQAVAGLDANAVAEAAVAGK
-2141 SYSDAISGIDV
+2141 AMAEMATTIPNTGGVVGFFAGENDMKQFGEQLVPFGEAMMNFSLAVDGLKADAIV
-2152 EAITN
+2152 N

-2163 ALVELANTLPNTG
+2163 ALIELANTVPNSGGVVEFFTGGNDIDTFAAKIVPFGKAMKEYSDAVAGIDADAVMSSATAGASLVELANTLPNTG

-2183 GSNDIGAFGES
+2183 GDNDIGAFGQS
-2194 LILFGKN
+2194 LVLFGEN
-2201 FAQYSDYM
+2201 FKQYSDYM
-2209 KNVDAGI
+2209 AGVDAGI

-2223 ASSIVELQKSLPEEG
+2223 ATSIVELQKSLPKEG
-2238 GWFSKD
+2238 GWFSD
-2244 VSLADFGKDMSSFG
+2244 DMTLADFGKDMSSFG

-2263 YYAYISGVDT
+2263 YYAYISGIDT
-2273 GILSSVIT
+2273 GVLSGVIT

-2286 VEMAKGMVG
+2286 VDMAKGMVG
-2295 LDVSGMTSFSS
+2295 LDTSAMSGFSTALTS
-2306 ALAKLGETGVTGFIN
+2306 LGQAGITGFIN
-2321 AFNNAESKVK
+2321 AFNNADSQVS
-2331 AAASNMLTAFINGAN
+2331 AAATHMLTTFSSAAN
-2346 AKKADATTTFTNIVQ
+2346 AQQGNVTSTFTNLVQ
-2361 AVLTAIKAKQ
+2361 AILTAINGKQ
-2371 SEFQTVGSTLMV
+2371 AEFQTAGSTLMI
-2383 KFIAGVKSQ
+2383 KFIAGVKMQ
-2392 DNNART
+2392 DSSARI

-2413 KYTEFQTVGTQTM
+2413 KYAEFQTVGSTTM
-2426 IKFIAGVKSQDNNAR
+2426 IRLIAGVKMQDTNAR
-2441 TTYTNIM
+2441 TTFLNIITA
-2448 NGCLTAIKNKYTEF
+2448 CLTVIKNKYPEF
-2462 QTVGTQTM
+2462 ESAGQQCM
-2470 VKFIAGVK
+2470 IKLIAGVR
-2478 SKDNEARNTFTTI
+2478 SKE
-2491 ISGCLTAIKN
+2491 GELKN
-2501 KYSEFE
+2501 SFVAVLSACVTSIRDKYN
-2507 TVGKGC
+2507 
-2513 MEKLISGV
+2513 
-2521 KSKDADV
+2521 D
-2528 KSSFTSSLGNAV
+2528 
-2540 SAVKDYR
+2540 
-2547 DQFYSAGSYLVDGFA
+2547 FYSAGNYLVEGFA
-2562 AGISE
+2562 KGIDE
-2567 NAYKASAKAKAMAAA
+2567 NTYKAEAKSKAMASAA
-2582 AAEAAKK
+2582 AKAAKK

-2604 DYFGVAFVNAIGD
+2604 DYFGVAFVNAIGN

-2623 KTSSDMANAA
+2623 RTSADMANAA

-2646 FITNGI
+2646 FIENGI
-2652 DAEPTI
+2652 DAQPTI
-2658 RPVLDLSNV
+2658 RPVIDLSNV
-2667 ESRISKLNT
+2667 EAGTSRLSAI
-2676 MLSRTQA
+2676 LSRTQA
-2683 LSISASMNRDYAP
+2683 LTISSRMNEGRYVD
-2696 EIQNGGGKP
+2696 IQNGADPVKSG
-2705 NTSSTFTFTQNNYS
+2705 STFSFTQNNYS

-2727 LYRQT
+2727 IYRQT

>member
-193 ASKAMYNF
+193 ASRAMYNF

-1310 GLIPGAMA
+1310 GLIPGDSCYGGCAWH
-1318 GVLGMGVVIAEL
+1318 GRCHCR
-1330 ALVLAAVGALAQIPG
+1330 
-1345 LSWLI
+1345 I
-1350 GEGGKLLQ
+1350 G
-1358 GIGTA
+1358 
-1363 IGQFVGGI
+1363 F
-1371 VGGFMSGVSSQ
+1371 GVSGSRC
-1382 FPQIGSDLSAFM
+1382 IGSDSRIIM
-1394 MNIQPFIEG
+1394 
-1403 AKSIDA
+1403 
-1409 SMMEGVKALGETIL
+1409 
-1423 ILTAADILQGLTSW
+1423 
-1437 FTGGS
+1437 
-1442 SLSDFA
+1442 
-1448 EELVPFGTAMKAY
+1448 AY
-1461 SNAISGINPETV
+1461 RGRRKTV
-1473 TASATAAKA
+1473 TGNRHGYRSVCRWYCRRIY
-1482 LAEMA
+1482 ERCVE
-1487 SNLPNSGG
+1487 P
-1495 VVGWFTGENDMDEF
+1495 
-1509 AAQLVPFGEAMKAYG
+1509 VPSDRFR
-1524 EAVSGI
+1524 
-1530 DGASIESS
+1530 
-1538 AIAGQAL
+1538 
-1545 TELAHTVPNTGG
+1545 
-1557 VVSWFAGNNDLGDFA
+1557 F
-1572 EQLVPFGEAM
+1572 
-1582 KLYGDSVAGINS
+1582 
-1594 ESIQASTIAGQA
+1594 
-1606 LTELANTVPNTG
+1606 
-1618 GVVSWFTGNNDLDTF
+1618 
-1633 GEQIVPF
+1633 
-1640 GEAMKAYG
+1640 
-1648 DAVVGIDGEAVTASA
+1648 VGIYDE
-1663 TAGLALTELANTVP
+1663 
-1677 NTGGVVSWFTGNNDL
+1677 
-1692 DTFGEQIVVFGEAMK
+1692 
-1707 KYGDVVAGIDAAA
+1707 Y
-1720 VTASTTAGLALV
+1720 
-1732 ELSNGLDNSGGVV
+1732 
-1745 SWFAGDNDLAD
+1745 
-1756 FAKGIVPF
+1756 
-1764 GEAMKSYS
+1764 
-1772 DAVSGINPAAV
+1772 
-1783 TASAVAA
+1783 SAVH
-1790 QSLATL
+1790 
-1796 EGNLPAIGGLSEIMN
+1796 
-1811 GGNSLASFAR
+1811 R
-1821 ELIPFGE
+1821 
-1828 AMKLYSDAVSGVN
+1828 
-1841 PVAVT
+1841 
-1846 ASALAAQSLAR
+1846 
-1857 LEENLPDIGGFSE
+1857 
-1870 IFTGGNSLASFAR
+1870 
-1883 ELIPFG
+1883 
-1889 EAMKS
+1889 
-1894 YSDAVSGIN
+1894 
-1903 PGAVT
+1903 
-1908 ASATAAQSLSE
+1908 
-1919 LEANLPDVGGISGW
+1919 
-1933 ITGDTDLGEFAERLI
+1933 
-1948 PFGEAMLSYS
+1948 
-1958 NAINGIDPEAVTAS
+1958 
-1972 ATAAQALAALEAN
+1972 
-1985 LPKTGGVVSWFA
+1985 
-1997 GDNDLE
+1997 
-2003 SFAKGITPFGEAM
+2003 
-2016 KSYSLAVTGI
+2016 
-2026 NADAVVNSTTAGLA
+2026 
-2040 LIELAKTLPTTG
+2040 
-2052 GIVGWFTGEN
+2052 
-2062 DLAAFADGITPFGEA
+2062 
-2077 MKEYSLAVT
+2077 
-2086 GINADAVVNSTTAG
+2086 
-2100 KALIELAKTVPN
+2100 
-2112 TGGVVSWFTGGNDM
+2112 
-2126 GQFGEQLIP
+2126 
-2135 FGEAMK
+2135 
-2141 SYSDAISGIDV
+2141 
-2152 EAITN
+2152 
-2157 SATAGK
+2157 
-2163 ALVELANTLPNTG
+2163 
-2176 GVVSWFT
+2176 
-2183 GSNDIGAFGES
+2183 
-2194 LILFGKN
+2194 
-2201 FAQYSDYM
+2201 
-2209 KNVDAGI
+2209 
-2216 VTATTNA
+2216 
-2223 ASSIVELQKSLPEEG
+2223 
-2238 GWFSKD
+2238 
-2244 VSLADFGKDMSSFG
+2244 
-2258 SYFSS
+2258 
-2263 YYAYISGVDT
+2263 
-2273 GILSSVIT
+2273 
-2281 QTNRL
+2281 
-2286 VEMAKGMVG
+2286 
-2295 LDVSGMTSFSS
+2295 
-2306 ALAKLGETGVTGFIN
+2306 
-2321 AFNNAESKVK
+2321 
-2331 AAASNMLTAFINGAN
+2331 
-2346 AKKADATTTFTNIVQ
+2346 
-2361 AVLTAIKAKQ
+2361 
-2371 SEFQTVGSTLMV
+2371 
-2383 KFIAGVKSQ
+2383 
-2392 DNNART
+2392 
-2398 TFTTII
+2398 
-2404 SGCLTAIKN
+2404 GC
-2413 KYTEFQTVGTQTM
+2413 
-2426 IKFIAGVKSQDNNAR
+2426 
-2441 TTYTNIM
+2441 
-2448 NGCLTAIKNKYTEF
+2448 
-2462 QTVGTQTM
+2462 
-2470 VKFIAGVK
+2470 
-2478 SKDNEARNTFTTI
+2478 
-2491 ISGCLTAIKN
+2491 
-2501 KYSEFE
+2501 
-2507 TVGKGC
+2507 
-2513 MEKLISGV
+2513 
-2521 KSKDADV
+2521 
-2528 KSSFTSSLGNAV
+2528 
-2540 SAVKDYR
+2540 
-2547 DQFYSAGSYLVDGFA
+2547 
-2562 AGISE
+2562 
-2567 NAYKASAKAKAMAAA
+2567 
-2582 AAEAAKK
+2582 
-2589 ELDEHS
+2589 
-2595 PSKVGYQIG
+2595 
-2604 DYFGVAFVNAIGD
+2604 
-2617 YEDKAY
+2617 
-2623 KTSSDMANAA
+2623 
-2633 KSGLSNAISKVKD
+2633 
-2646 FITNGI
+2646 
-2652 DAEPTI
+2652 
-2658 RPVLDLSNV
+2658 
-2667 ESRISKLNT
+2667 
-2676 MLSRTQA
+2676 
-2683 LSISASMNRDYAP
+2683 
-2696 EIQNGGGKP
+2696 
-2705 NTSSTFTFTQNNYS
+2705 
-2719 PKSLSRVE
+2719 
-2727 LYRQT
+2727 
-2732 NNQFSAFERMVK
+2732 
-2744 A
+2744 

>member
-1 MSSTIDERVVEMRF
+1 MSTTVDERVVEMRF

-33 LKRSLNLDGATK
+33 LKRSLNLDGAVK

-50 SAASKNC
+50 NAASKKC

-70 ARFSALEVMA
+70 ARFSALEVIA

-99 SSLTIEP
+99 HSLTIEP
-106 IKDGFAEYEL
+106 IKQGFEEYEL

-130 SLQDVNKYLNELN
+130 SLEDVNKYLQELN
-143 TYADRTIYS
+143 AYSDKTIYS
-152 FADMTS
+152 FQDMTS

-193 ASKAMYNF
+193 ASRAMYNF

-235 AVAAGTVEKTT
+235 AVAAGTVEKTA
-246 DGMYRVLT
+246 DGMYRVLSK
-254 ENNQGSTMD
+254 NNQGSTMD
-263 EAIDATKNFNDSL
+263 ETINATKNFNDSL

-282 TDVLVNTLRDYADE
+282 TDVLVSTLRNYADE
-296 TTDIGKKAFA
+296 TTEIGKKAFA

-325 GSGWAMTWEIL
+325 GSGWAQTWEIL
-336 FGDFNEAKAMWTDAS
+336 FGDFEEAKTMWTEAS
-351 NYFGGM
+351 NYFGGI

-383 AIKNAFGA
+383 AVKNGFGA

-399 KDAFREIFPPMTS
+399 KDAFREIFPPTTS
-412 QQLYNMTVALKEF
+412 RQLYNMTVALKEF

-432 DTASANLKKTFK
+432 DTASANLKRTFK

-458 ALFKAI
+458 ALFKTI
-464 VPLFG
+464 TPLFG
-469 GFKTLGGGVLGVTG
+469 GFKTLGGGVLGITG
-483 SIGDFLVSIDEFI
+483 NIGDFLVSIDEFI

-506 QGVIDFVGKA
+506 QGVIDFVEKA
-516 ANAFKD
+516 ADAFK
-522 FAKEV
+522 
-527 KDKFDLPDLDTIKK
+527 
-541 SVTDFLN
+541 DFLN
-548 TLKEKVKI
+548 TLKENVKV
-556 PGLELLHSM
+556 PGLELFHSM
-565 LERVHVRMSQVGDA
+565 LERIHARMSQVGEA
-579 AGDMKGGVIIAI
+579 AGDMKGGVIVAI

-656 AVGLTKF
+656 AFGLAKF

-712 ILAASIVAISLVDSD
+712 ILAASIVAISFVDSD

-738 MMTELIVAMAA
+738 MMTELIAAMAV
-749 FNKLGGVSGKGATKL
+749 FDKLGGVSGKGATKL
-764 VVFAGAVLVLSSA
+764 IVFASAVLVLSSA
-777 VKKMASLSWGELAR
+777 VKKMASLSWGELSR

-808 TSKFNKKAMS
+808 TAKFNKKAMS
-818 NATAMVIF
+818 NAAAMVIF
-826 AAAIKVMASAVKDLS
+826 AAAIKVMASAVKTLS
-841 SLGWEEMA
+841 DLGWEEMA

-875 MSTATGMLVMAAAL
+875 MSTATGMLIMAAAL

-898 FAKMQWGEIGKGLTA
+898 FAQMKWGEIGKGLTA

-920 VAAFTKL
+920 IAAFTKL
-927 TGNTKHVISSGLA
+927 TGNAKHVISSGLA

-953 AMGDFARFSWQEIAK
+953 AMSDFARFSWEEIAK

-978 EVAIAA
+978 EVTIAT

-990 MVGIGAGLVVVG
+990 MVGIGAGLVIVG

-1007 VADALGKMGKLSWEE
+1007 VANALGKMGKSSWEE
-1022 VAKGLVAMGGALAE
+1022 IAKGLVAMGGALAE

-1047 LAGSAAL
+1047 LAGSAAM
-1054 LVAAAALAVLAPVL
+1054 LVAATALAVLTPVL

-1075 WGGIAKGLITIAG
+1075 WGGIAKGLITVAG
-1088 AFTVIGVAGGV
+1088 AFTVIGVAGAV

-1111 GAFALIGVGVVAIG
+1111 GAFALIGIGVVAIG
-1125 AGLLAAGLGLSA
+1125 AGLLAAGVGLSA

-1146 ASLTAGATAV
+1146 AALTAGATAV

-1166 VAGLIPAIVA
+1166 VAGLIPVIVA

-1182 VEFCKV
+1182 IEFCKV

-1227 GVLEALVT
+1227 GVLEALVA

-1252 DGIEKNL
+1252 DGIAKNL
-1259 PALIQSAI
+1259 PTLIQSAV
-1267 NVLMAFFSGVVDAL
+1267 NVIMAFFSGVIDAL
-1281 SGIDVDVLVKGIAGI
+1281 SGIDVDVLVKGIAGV
-1296 GLLSAIMVALSAVA
+1296 GLLSAVMVALGAVA
-1310 GLIPGAMA
+1310 GLIPGAMV

-1394 MNIQPFIEG
+1394 MNVQPFIEG

-1448 EELVPFGTAMKAY
+1448 EELVPFGAAMKSY

-1495 VVGWFTGENDMDEF
+1495 VVGWFMGENDMDQF
-1509 AAQLVPFGEAMKAYG
+1509 AAGLVPFGEAMKAYG

-1530 DGASIESS
+1530 DAASIESS

-1572 EQLVPFGEAM
+1572 EQIIPFGEAM
-1582 KLYGDSVAGINS
+1582 KLYGDSVAGINA
-1594 ESIQASTIAGQA
+1594 ESVQASATAGKA

-1618 GVVSWFTGNNDLDTF
+1618 GVVSWFTGNNDLD
-1633 GEQIVPF
+1633 
-1640 GEAMKAYG
+1640 K
-1648 DAVVGIDGEAVTASA
+1648 
-1663 TAGLALTELANTVP
+1663 
-1677 NTGGVVSWFTGNNDL
+1677 
-1692 DTFGEQIVVFGEAMK
+1692 FGEQIVVFGSAMK
-1707 KYGDVVAGIDAAA
+1707 KYGDAVAGIDAAA

-1745 SWFAGDNDLAD
+1745 SWFTGDNDLAT
-1756 FAKGIVPF
+1756 FAESIIPF

-1772 DAVSGINPAAV
+1772 DAVSGINPVAV

-1828 AMKLYSDAVSGVN
+1828 AIKVYSDAVIGVN

-1857 LEENLPDIGGFSE
+1857 LEENLPDIGGLSE
-1870 IFTGGNSLASFAR
+1870 IFTGGNSLAEFAK

-1919 LEANLPDVGGISGW
+1919 LEANFPDVGGISGW

-1948 PFGEAMLSYS
+1948 PFGEAMLSYG
-1958 NAINGIDPEAVTAS
+1958 NAINGINPEAVTAS
-1972 ATAAQALAALEAN
+1972 ATAAQALATLEAN
-1985 LPKTGGVVSWFA
+1985 LPKTGGVISWFT

-2016 KSYSLAVTGI
+2016 KSYSFAVTGI
-2026 NADAVVNSTTAGLA
+2026 NADAVVSSTTAGLA

-2052 GIVGWFTGEN
+2052 GIVSWFTGEN
-2062 DLAAFADGITPFGEA
+2062 DLTSFTEGIVPFGEA

-2086 GINADAVVNSTTAG
+2086 GINADAITNSATAG
-2100 KALIELAKTVPN
+2100 KALIELANTVPN
-2112 TGGVVSWFTGGNDM
+2112 TGGVVNWFTGGKDM
-2126 GQFGEQLIP
+2126 GQFGEQLVP

-2141 SYSDAISGIDV
+2141 AYSDAVTGIDADAV
-2152 EAITN
+2152 VN
-2157 SATAGK
+2157 SATAG
-2163 ALVELANTLPNTG
+2163 ASLVELANTLPNTG

-2183 GSNDIGAFGES
+2183 GDNDIGAFGQS
-2194 LILFGKN
+2194 LVLFGEN
-2201 FAQYSDYM
+2201 FKKYSDYM
-2209 KNVDAGI
+2209 AGVDAGI

-2223 ASSIVELQKSLPEEG
+2223 ATSIVELQKSLPKEG
-2238 GWFSKD
+2238 GWFSD
-2244 VSLADFGKDMSSFG
+2244 DMTLADFGKDMSSFG

-2263 YYAYISGVDT
+2263 YYAYISGIDT
-2273 GILSSVIT
+2273 GVLSGVIT

-2286 VEMAKGMVG
+2286 VNMAKGMVG
-2295 LDVSGMTSFSS
+2295 LDTNAMSGFSTALTS
-2306 ALAKLGETGVTGFIN
+2306 LGQAGITGFIN
-2321 AFNNAESKVK
+2321 AFNNADSRVS
-2331 AAASNMLTAFINGAN
+2331 AAATHML
-2346 AKKADATTTFTNIVQ
+2346 TTFTSVANAQ
-2361 AVLTAIKAKQ
+2361 RGNMSSTFTNLMQSVLTAINGKQ
-2371 SEFQTVGSTLMV
+2371 AEFQTAGSMLMMKFIAGVKTQDNSARTIFATIISGYLTAIKNKYAEFQTVGSTTMIR
-2383 KFIAGVKSQ
+2383 FIAGVKTQ
-2392 DNNART
+2392 DTNAQT
-2398 TFTTII
+2398 TFLNII
-2404 SGCLTAIKN
+2404 TACLTI
-2413 KYTEFQTVGTQTM
+2413 
-2426 IKFIAGVKSQDNNAR
+2426 
-2441 TTYTNIM
+2441 
-2448 NGCLTAIKNKYTEF
+2448 
-2462 QTVGTQTM
+2462 
-2470 VKFIAGVK
+2470 
-2478 SKDNEARNTFTTI
+2478 
-2491 ISGCLTAIKN
+2491 IKN

-2507 TVGKGC
+2507 TAGQQC
-2513 MEKLISGV
+2513 MIKLIAGV
-2521 KSKDADV
+2521 RSKDAEV
-2528 KSSFTSSLGNAV
+2528 KNAFTSSLGGAL
-2540 SAVKDYR
+2540 SGIKDYYS
-2547 DQFYSAGSYLVDGFA
+2547 QFYSAGSYLVDGFA
-2562 AGISE
+2562 NGISD
-2567 NAYKASAKAKAMAAA
+2567 NTYKATAKSKAMASA
-2582 AAEAAKK
+2582 AAEAAKR
-2589 ELDEHS
+2589 ELNEHS

-2617 YEDKAY
+2617 YAKKAY
-2623 KTSSDMANAA
+2623 AAGSEMANSA
-2633 KSGLSNAISKVKD
+2633 KTGLSSALSKVQD
-2646 FITNGI
+2646 FIKNGI
-2652 DAEPTI
+2652 NAEPTI
-2658 RPVLDLSNV
+2658 RPVLDLSNM
-2667 ESRISKLNT
+2667 ESGAAKLNA
-2676 MLSRTQA
+2676 MLSKKQA
-2683 LSISASMNRDYAP
+2683 FSISARMNQSGIGY
-2696 EIQNGGGKP
+2696 ENQNGDNRVPG
-2705 NTSSTFTFTQNNYS
+2705 NTYQFTQNNYS
-2719 PKSLSRVE
+2719 PKALSRIE
-2727 LYRQT
+2727 IYRQT
-2732 NNQFSAFERMVK
+2732 RNQFSAMKE
-2744 A
+2744 ALE

>member
-1 MSSTIDERVVEMRF
+1 MSTTVDERVVEMRF

-33 LKRSLNLDGATK
+33 LKRSLNLDGAVK

-50 SAASKNC
+50 SAASKKC

-99 SSLTIEP
+99 SSLTIAP

-130 SLQDVNKYLNELN
+130 SLEDVNKYLNELN

-193 ASKAMYNF
+193 ASRAMYNF

-246 DGMYRVLT
+246 DGMYKVLSK
-254 ENNQGSTMD
+254 NNQGSTMD
-263 EAIDATKNFNDSL
+263 ETIDATKNFNDSL

-282 TDVLVNTLRDYADE
+282 TDVLVSTLRDYADE
-296 TTDIGKKAFA
+296 TTEIGKKAFA

-336 FGDFNEAKAMWTDAS
+336 FGDFNEAKTMWTDAS
-351 NYFGGM
+351 NYFGGL

-370 GWKDLGGRTAVID
+370 GWKDLGGRAAVID
-383 AIKNAFGA
+383 AVKNAFGA

-399 KDAFREIFPPMTS
+399 KDAFREIFPPTTS
-412 QQLYNMTVALKEF
+412 QQLYNMTIALKEF
-425 TSHLKLS
+425 TSRLKLS

-444 GIFAV
+444 GVFAV

-458 ALFKAI
+458 ALFKGI
-464 VPLFG
+464 TPLFG
-469 GFKTLGGGVLGVTG
+469 GFETLGGGILGVTG
-483 SIGDFLVSIDEFI
+483 NIGDFLVSIDDFI

-516 ANAFKD
+516 VNAFKD

-527 KDKFDLPDLDTIKK
+527 KDKFNLPDLDTVKE
-541 SVTDFLN
+541 SVKEFLN
-548 TLKEKVKI
+548 ILKEKINV
-556 PGLELLHSM
+556 PGLELFHSI
-565 LERVHVRMSQVGDA
+565 LERIHIRMSQVGEA
-579 AGDMKGGVIIAI
+579 AGEMKGGVIIAI
-591 GAMGEA
+591 GAIGET

-616 IVGGIAQV
+616 IVGGITQV
-624 IGGLADTIIEKL
+624 ISGLADTIIEKL

-656 AVGLTKF
+656 AIGLTKF

-738 MMTELIVAMAA
+738 MMTELIAAMAV
-749 FNKLGGVSGKGATKL
+749 FNKLGGVSSKGAGKL
-764 VVFAGAVLVLSSA
+764 IVFAAAVLVLSSA

-803 DVFMA
+803 DAFMA
-808 TSKFNKKAMS
+808 TAKFNKKAMS
-818 NATAMVIF
+818 NAVAMVIF
-826 AAAIKVMASAVKDLS
+826 AAAIKVMASAVKALS
-841 SLGWEEMA
+841 GLSWEEMA

-898 FAKMQWGEIGKGLTA
+898 FAQMKWGEIGKGLTA

-927 TGNTKHVISSGLA
+927 TGNAKHVVSSGLA

-953 AMGDFARFSWQEIAK
+953 AMSDFARFSWEEI
-968 GLVAMGGALA
+968 
-978 EVAIAA
+978 
-984 NLMPKN
+984 
-990 MVGIGAGLVVVG
+990 
-1002 AALEI
+1002 
-1007 VADALGKMGKLSWEE
+1007 
-1022 VAKGLVAMGGALAE
+1022 AKGLVAMGGALAE

-1047 LAGSAAL
+1047 LAGSAAMF
-1054 LVAAAALAVLAPVL
+1054 VAAAALGVLTPVL

-1075 WGGIAKGLITIAG
+1075 WEGIAKGLITVAG
-1088 AFTVIGVAGGV
+1088 AFTIIGVAGAV

-1188 ITASAPV
+1188 IIASAPV
-1195 IGETIKA
+1195 LGETIKT

-1207 VDVLVECVPAI
+1207 VDVLIECVPAI

-1227 GVLEALVT
+1227 GVLEALVA

-1243 IFQFLIAVL
+1243 IFQFLIAIL
-1252 DGIEKNL
+1252 DGVAKNL
-1259 PALIQSAI
+1259 PTLIQSAV
-1267 NVLMAFFSGVVDAL
+1267 NVLMAFFSGVIDAL

-1296 GLLSAIMVALSAVA
+1296 GLLSAIMVALGAVA
-1310 GLIPGAMA
+1310 GLVPGAMV

-1358 GIGTA
+1358 GVGTA

-1394 MNIQPFIEG
+1394 TNIQPFIEG
-1403 AKSIDA
+1403 AKSIDS

-1437 FTGGS
+1437 LTGGS
-1442 SLSDFA
+1442 SLSGFA
-1448 EELVPFGTAMKAY
+1448 EELVPFGTAMKDFSTEIAGMDGNLVA
-1461 SNAISGINPETV
+1461 NA
-1473 TASATAAKA
+1473 ATAGKT

-1487 SNLPNSGG
+1487 STLPNSGG
-1495 VVGWFTGENDMDEF
+1495 VIGFFAGENDM
-1509 AAQLVPFGEAMKAYG
+1509 K
-1524 EAVSGI
+1524 
-1530 DGASIESS
+1530 
-1538 AIAGQAL
+1538 
-1545 TELAHTVPNTGG
+1545 
-1557 VVSWFAGNNDLGDFA
+1557 
-1572 EQLVPFGEAM
+1572 
-1582 KLYGDSVAGINS
+1582 
-1594 ESIQASTIAGQA
+1594 
-1606 LTELANTVPNTG
+1606 
-1618 GVVSWFTGNNDLDTF
+1618 
-1633 GEQIVPF
+1633 
-1640 GEAMKAYG
+1640 
-1648 DAVVGIDGEAVTASA
+1648 
-1663 TAGLALTELANTVP
+1663 
-1677 NTGGVVSWFTGNNDL
+1677 
-1692 DTFGEQIVVFGEAMK
+1692 
-1707 KYGDVVAGIDAAA
+1707 
-1720 VTASTTAGLALV
+1720 
-1732 ELSNGLDNSGGVV
+1732 
-1745 SWFAGDNDLAD
+1745 
-1756 FAKGIVPF
+1756 
-1764 GEAMKSYS
+1764 
-1772 DAVSGINPAAV
+1772 
-1783 TASAVAA
+1783 
-1790 QSLATL
+1790 
-1796 EGNLPAIGGLSEIMN
+1796 
-1811 GGNSLASFAR
+1811 
-1821 ELIPFGE
+1821 
-1828 AMKLYSDAVSGVN
+1828 
-1841 PVAVT
+1841 
-1846 ASALAAQSLAR
+1846 
-1857 LEENLPDIGGFSE
+1857 
-1870 IFTGGNSLASFAR
+1870 
-1883 ELIPFG
+1883 
-1889 EAMKS
+1889 
-1894 YSDAVSGIN
+1894 
-1903 PGAVT
+1903 
-1908 ASATAAQSLSE
+1908 
-1919 LEANLPDVGGISGW
+1919 
-1933 ITGDTDLGEFAERLI
+1933 
-1948 PFGEAMLSYS
+1948 
-1958 NAINGIDPEAVTAS
+1958 
-1972 ATAAQALAALEAN
+1972 
-1985 LPKTGGVVSWFA
+1985 
-1997 GDNDLE
+1997 
-2003 SFAKGITPFGEAM
+2003 
-2016 KSYSLAVTGI
+2016 
-2026 NADAVVNSTTAGLA
+2026 
-2040 LIELAKTLPTTG
+2040 
-2052 GIVGWFTGEN
+2052 
-2062 DLAAFADGITPFGEA
+2062 
-2077 MKEYSLAVT
+2077 
-2086 GINADAVVNSTTAG
+2086 
-2100 KALIELAKTVPN
+2100 
-2112 TGGVVSWFTGGNDM
+2112 
-2126 GQFGEQLIP
+2126 QFGEQLIP
-2135 FGEAMK
+2135 FGEAMMGFAQAVAGLDANAVAEAAVAGK
-2141 SYSDAISGIDV
+2141 AMAEMATTIPNTGGVVGFFAGENDMKQFGEQLVPFGEAMMNFSLAVDGLKADAIV
-2152 EAITN
+2152 N

-2163 ALVELANTLPNTG
+2163 ALIELANTVPNSGGVVEFFTGGNDIDTFAAKIVPFGKAMKEYSDAVAGIDADAVMSSATAGASLVELANTLPNTG

-2183 GSNDIGAFGES
+2183 GDNDIGAFGQS
-2194 LILFGKN
+2194 LVLFGEN
-2201 FAQYSDYM
+2201 FKQYSDYM
-2209 KNVDAGI
+2209 AGVDAGI

-2223 ASSIVELQKSLPEEG
+2223 ATSIVELQKSLPKEG
-2238 GWFSKD
+2238 GWFSD
-2244 VSLADFGKDMSSFG
+2244 DMTLADFGKDMSSFG

-2263 YYAYISGVDT
+2263 YYAYISGIDT
-2273 GILSSVIT
+2273 GVLSGVIT

-2286 VEMAKGMVG
+2286 VDMAKGMVG
-2295 LDVSGMTSFSS
+2295 LDTSAMSGFSTALTS
-2306 ALAKLGETGVTGFIN
+2306 LGQAGITGFIN
-2321 AFNNAESKVK
+2321 AFNNADSQVS
-2331 AAASNMLTAFINGAN
+2331 AAATHMLTTFSSAAN
-2346 AKKADATTTFTNIVQ
+2346 AQQGNVTSTFTNLVQ
-2361 AVLTAIKAKQ
+2361 AILTAINGKQ
-2371 SEFQTVGSTLMV
+2371 AEFQTAGSTLMI
-2383 KFIAGVKSQ
+2383 KFIAGVKMQ
-2392 DNNART
+2392 DSSTRI

-2413 KYTEFQTVGTQTM
+2413 KYAEFQTVGSTSM
-2426 IKFIAGVKSQDNNAR
+2426 IRLIAGVKMQDTNAR
-2441 TTYTNIM
+2441 TTFLNIITA
-2448 NGCLTAIKNKYTEF
+2448 CLTVIKNKYPEF
-2462 QTVGTQTM
+2462 ESAGQQCM
-2470 VKFIAGVK
+2470 IKLIAGVR
-2478 SKDNEARNTFTTI
+2478 SKE
-2491 ISGCLTAIKN
+2491 GELKN
-2501 KYSEFE
+2501 SFVAVLSACVTSIRDKYN
-2507 TVGKGC
+2507 
-2513 MEKLISGV
+2513 
-2521 KSKDADV
+2521 D
-2528 KSSFTSSLGNAV
+2528 
-2540 SAVKDYR
+2540 
-2547 DQFYSAGSYLVDGFA
+2547 FYSAGNYLVEGFA
-2562 AGISE
+2562 KGIDE
-2567 NAYKASAKAKAMAAA
+2567 NTYKAEAKSKAMASAA
-2582 AAEAAKK
+2582 AKAAKK

-2604 DYFGVAFVNAIGD
+2604 DYFGVAFVNAIGN

-2623 KTSSDMANAA
+2623 RTSTDMANAA

-2646 FITNGI
+2646 FIENGI
-2652 DAEPTI
+2652 DAQPTI
-2658 RPVLDLSNV
+2658 RPVIDLSNV
-2667 ESRISKLNT
+2667 EAGTSRLSAI
-2676 MLSRTQA
+2676 LSRTQA
-2683 LSISASMNRDYAP
+2683 LTISSRMNEGRYVD
-2696 EIQNGGGKP
+2696 IQNGADPVKSG
-2705 NTSSTFTFTQNNYS
+2705 STFSFTQNNYS

-2727 LYRQT
+2727 IYRQT

>member
-1 MSSTIDERVVEMRF
+1 
-15 DNRQFESNVQ
+15 
-25 TSLSTLDK
+25 
-33 LKRSLNLDGATK
+33 
-45 GLEGI
+45 
-50 SAASKNC
+50 
-57 DMSGLSSAVQTVQ
+57 
-70 ARFSALEVMA
+70 MA

-99 SSLTIEP
+99 HSLTIEP

-130 SLQDVNKYLNELN
+130 SLEDVNKYLNELN

-193 ASKAMYNF
+193 ASRAMYNF

-383 AIKNAFGA
+383 AVKNGFGA

-399 KDAFREIFPPMTS
+399 KDAFREIFPPTTS
-412 QQLYNMTVALKEF
+412 QQLYNMTIALREF

-432 DTASANLKKTFK
+432 DTASANLKRTFK

-458 ALFKAI
+458 ALFKA
-464 VPLFG
+464 VTPLFG
-469 GFKTLGGGVLGVTG
+469 GFKTLGGGVLSVTG
-483 SIGDFLVSIDEFI
+483 NIGDFLVSIDEFV

-527 KDKFDLPDLDTIKK
+527 KDKFNLPDLDAIKK

-548 TLKEKVKI
+548 TLKEKIKI

-565 LERVHVRMSQVGDA
+565 LERIHIRMSQVGEA

-645 DLLNGLSLGGI
+645 DLLNGLSLGSI

-727 KLAGSLGAITV
+727 KLTGSLGAIAV
-738 MMTELIVAMAA
+738 MMTELIAAMAA

-777 VKKMASLSWGELAR
+777 VKKMASLSWSELAR

-808 TSKFNKKAMS
+808 TAKFNKKAMS

-826 AAAIKVMASAVKDLS
+826 AAAIKVLASAVKSLS
-841 SLGWEEMA
+841 GLSWEDMA

-857 LLAEVDIF
+857 LLAEVDVF

-875 MSTATGMLVMAAAL
+875 MSTATGMLIMSAAL

-898 FAKMQWGEIGKGLTA
+898 FAQMQWGEIGKGLTA

-927 TGNTKHVISSGLA
+927 TGNAKHVISSGLA

-978 EVAIAA
+978 EVAIAT

-990 MVGIGAGLVVVG
+990 MVGIGTGLIVVG

-1007 VADALGKMGKLSWEE
+1007 IADALGKMGKFSWEE
-1022 VAKGLVAMGGALAE
+1022 IAKGLVAMGGALAE
-1036 LAIGLNLMNGT
+1036 LAIGLNLMKGT
-1047 LAGSAAL
+1047 LAGSAAM
-1054 LVAAAALAVLAPVL
+1054 LVAATALAVLTPVL

-1088 AFTVIGVAGGV
+1088 AFTVLGVAGSV

-1176 KIGEAI
+1176 KVGEAI
-1182 VEFCKV
+1182 VELCKV

-1218 ADGALALIA
+1218 ADGALTLIA
-1227 GVLEALVT
+1227 GVLEALVA

-1243 IFQFLIAVL
+1243 IFQFLIAIL
-1252 DGIEKNL
+1252 DGIERNL
-1259 PALIQSAI
+1259 PKLIQSAI
-1267 NVLMAFFSGVVDAL
+1267 NVLMAFFSGVIDAL

-1296 GLLSAIMVALSAVA
+1296 GLLSAIMVALGAVA
-1310 GLIPGAMA
+1310 GLIPQAMA

-1382 FPQIGSDLSAFM
+1382 FPQIGSDLSGFM

-1403 AKSIDA
+1403 AKAIDA
-1409 SMMEGVKALGETIL
+1409 SMMEGVKALSETIL

-1495 VVGWFTGENDMDEF
+1495 VVGWFMGENDMDQF

-1545 TELAHTVPNTGG
+1545 TELANTVPNTGG
-1557 VVSWFAGNNDLGDFA
+1557 VVGWFAGNNDLGDFA

-1594 ESIQASTIAGQA
+1594 ESIQASTIAGKA

-1648 DAVVGIDGEAVTASA
+1648 DAVAGIDGEAVTASA

-1692 DTFGEQIVVFGEAMK
+1692 DTFGEQIVVFGAAMK
-1707 KYGDVVAGIDAAA
+1707 KYGDAVAGIDAEA
-1720 VTASTTAGLALV
+1720 VTASATAGLALA

-1745 SWFAGDNDLAD
+1745 SWFAGDNDLAS
-1756 FAKGIVPF
+1756 FAKSIIPF

-1772 DAVSGINPAAV
+1772 DAVSGINPSAV
-1783 TASAVAA
+1783 TASATAA

-1828 AMKLYSDAVSGVN
+1828 AMKLYSDAVIGVN
-1841 PVAVT
+1841 PSAVT

-1857 LEENLPDIGGFSE
+1857 LEENLPDIGGLSE
-1870 IFTGGNSLASFAR
+1870 IFMGGNSLAQFAK

-1958 NAINGIDPEAVTAS
+1958 NAINGINPEAVTAS

-2052 GIVGWFTGEN
+2052 GVVGWFTGEN
-2062 DLAAFADGITPFGEA
+2062 DLASFASGIVPFGEA

-2086 GINADAVVNSTTAG
+2086 GINSDAVINSTTAG
-2100 KALIELAKTVPN
+2100 KALIELANTVPN
-2112 TGGVVSWFTGGNDM
+2112 TGGVVGWFTGGKDM
-2126 GQFGEQLIP
+2126 SQFGEQLTP

-2223 ASSIVELQKSLPEEG
+2223 ASSIVEL
-2238 GWFSKD
+2238 
-2244 VSLADFGKDMSSFG
+2244 
-2258 SYFSS
+2258 
-2263 YYAYISGVDT
+2263 
-2273 GILSSVIT
+2273 
-2281 QTNRL
+2281 
-2286 VEMAKGMVG
+2286 
-2295 LDVSGMTSFSS
+2295 
-2306 ALAKLGETGVTGFIN
+2306 
-2321 AFNNAESKVK
+2321 
-2331 AAASNMLTAFINGAN
+2331 
-2346 AKKADATTTFTNIVQ
+2346 
-2361 AVLTAIKAKQ
+2361 
-2371 SEFQTVGSTLMV
+2371 
-2383 KFIAGVKSQ
+2383 
-2392 DNNART
+2392 
-2398 TFTTII
+2398 
-2404 SGCLTAIKN
+2404 
-2413 KYTEFQTVGTQTM
+2413 
-2426 IKFIAGVKSQDNNAR
+2426 
-2441 TTYTNIM
+2441 
-2448 NGCLTAIKNKYTEF
+2448 
-2462 QTVGTQTM
+2462 
-2470 VKFIAGVK
+2470 
-2478 SKDNEARNTFTTI
+2478 
-2491 ISGCLTAIKN
+2491 
-2501 KYSEFE
+2501 
-2507 TVGKGC
+2507 
-2513 MEKLISGV
+2513 
-2521 KSKDADV
+2521 
-2528 KSSFTSSLGNAV
+2528 
-2540 SAVKDYR
+2540 
-2547 DQFYSAGSYLVDGFA
+2547 
-2562 AGISE
+2562 
-2567 NAYKASAKAKAMAAA
+2567 
-2582 AAEAAKK
+2582 
-2589 ELDEHS
+2589 
-2595 PSKVGYQIG
+2595 
-2604 DYFGVAFVNAIGD
+2604 
-2617 YEDKAY
+2617 
-2623 KTSSDMANAA
+2623 
-2633 KSGLSNAISKVKD
+2633 
-2646 FITNGI
+2646 
-2652 DAEPTI
+2652 
-2658 RPVLDLSNV
+2658 
-2667 ESRISKLNT
+2667 
-2676 MLSRTQA
+2676 
-2683 LSISASMNRDYAP
+2683 
-2696 EIQNGGGKP
+2696 
-2705 NTSSTFTFTQNNYS
+2705 
-2719 PKSLSRVE
+2719 
-2727 LYRQT
+2727 
-2732 NNQFSAFERMVK
+2732 
-2744 A
+2744 

>member
-33 LKRSLNLDGATK
+33 LKRSLNLDGAVK

-50 SAASKNC
+50 NAASKNC

-99 SSLTIEP
+99 HSLTIEP

-130 SLQDVNKYLNELN
+130 SLEDVNKYLNELN
-143 TYADRTIYS
+143 TYVDRTIYS

-193 ASKAMYNF
+193 ASRAMYNF

-383 AIKNAFGA
+383 AVKNGFGA

-399 KDAFREIFPPMTS
+399 KDAFREIFPPTTS
-412 QQLYNMTVALKEF
+412 QQLYNMTIALREF

-432 DTASANLKKTFK
+432 DTASANLKRTFK

-458 ALFKAI
+458 ALFKA
-464 VPLFG
+464 VTPLFG
-469 GFKTLGGGVLGVTG
+469 GFKTLGGGVLSVTG
-483 SIGDFLVSIDEFI
+483 NIGDFLVSIDEFV

-527 KDKFDLPDLDTIKK
+527 KDKFNLPDLDAIKK

-548 TLKEKVKI
+548 TLKEKIKI

-565 LERVHVRMSQVGDA
+565 LERIHIRMSQVGEA

-645 DLLNGLSLGGI
+645 DLLNGLSLGSI

-727 KLAGSLGAITV
+727 KLTGSLGAIAV
-738 MMTELIVAMAA
+738 MMTELIAAMAA

-777 VKKMASLSWGELAR
+777 VKKMASLSWSELAR

-808 TSKFNKKAMS
+808 TAKFNKKAMS

-826 AAAIKVMASAVKDLS
+826 AAAIKVLASAVKSLS
-841 SLGWEEMA
+841 GLSWEDMA

-857 LLAEVDIF
+857 LLAEVDVF

-875 MSTATGMLVMAAAL
+875 MSTATGMLIMSAAL

-898 FAKMQWGEIGKGLTA
+898 FAQMQWGEIGKGLTA

-927 TGNTKHVISSGLA
+927 TGNAKHVISSGLA

-978 EVAIAA
+978 EVAIAT

-990 MVGIGAGLVVVG
+990 MVGIGTGLIVVG

-1007 VADALGKMGKLSWEE
+1007 IADALGKMGKFSWEE
-1022 VAKGLVAMGGALAE
+1022 IAKGLVAMGGALAE
-1036 LAIGLNLMNGT
+1036 LAIGLNLMKGT
-1047 LAGSAAL
+1047 LAGSAAM
-1054 LVAAAALAVLAPVL
+1054 LVAATALAVLTPVL

-1088 AFTVIGVAGGV
+1088 AFTVLGVAGSV

-1176 KIGEAI
+1176 KVGEAI
-1182 VEFCKV
+1182 VELCKV

-1218 ADGALALIA
+1218 ADGALTLIA
-1227 GVLEALVT
+1227 GVLEALVA

-1243 IFQFLIAVL
+1243 IFQFLIAIL
-1252 DGIEKNL
+1252 DGIERNL
-1259 PALIQSAI
+1259 PKLIQSAI
-1267 NVLMAFFSGVVDAL
+1267 NVLMAFFSGVIDAL

-1296 GLLSAIMVALSAVA
+1296 GLLSAIMVALGAVA
-1310 GLIPGAMA
+1310 GLIPQAMA

-1382 FPQIGSDLSAFM
+1382 FPQIGSDLSGFM

-1403 AKSIDA
+1403 AKAIDA
-1409 SMMEGVKALGETIL
+1409 SMMEGVKALSETIL

-1495 VVGWFTGENDMDEF
+1495 VVGWFMGENDMDQF

-1545 TELAHTVPNTGG
+1545 TELANTVPNTGG
-1557 VVSWFAGNNDLGDFA
+1557 VVGWFAGNNDLGDFA

-1594 ESIQASTIAGQA
+1594 ESIQASTIAGKA

-1648 DAVVGIDGEAVTASA
+1648 DAVAGIDGEAVTASA

-1692 DTFGEQIVVFGEAMK
+1692 DTFGEQIVVFGAAMK
-1707 KYGDVVAGIDAAA
+1707 KYGDAVAGIDAEA
-1720 VTASTTAGLALV
+1720 VTASATAGLALA

-1745 SWFAGDNDLAD
+1745 SWFAGDNDLAS
-1756 FAKGIVPF
+1756 FAKSIIPF

-1772 DAVSGINPAAV
+1772 DAVSGINPSAV
-1783 TASAVAA
+1783 TASATAA

-1828 AMKLYSDAVSGVN
+1828 AMKLYSDAVIGVN
-1841 PVAVT
+1841 PSAVT

-1857 LEENLPDIGGFSE
+1857 LEENLPDIGGLSE
-1870 IFTGGNSLASFAR
+1870 IFMGGNSLAQFAK

-1958 NAINGIDPEAVTAS
+1958 NAINGINPEAVTAS

-2052 GIVGWFTGEN
+2052 GVVGWFTGEN
-2062 DLAAFADGITPFGEA
+2062 DLASFASGIVPFGEA

-2086 GINADAVVNSTTAG
+2086 GINSDAVINSTTAG
-2100 KALIELAKTVPN
+2100 KALIELANTVPN
-2112 TGGVVSWFTGGNDM
+2112 TGGVVGWFTGGKDM
-2126 GQFGEQLIP
+2126 SQFGEQLTP

-2273 GILSSVIT
+2273 GVLSSVIT

-2306 ALAKLGETGVTGFIN
+2306 ALTKLGETGVTGFIN

-2346 AKKADATTTFTNIVQ
+2346 AKKSDTTTTFTNIVQ

-2371 SEFQTVGSTLMV
+2371 PEFQTVGSTLMV

-2392 DNNART
+2392 DNTART

-2413 KYTEFQTVGTQTM
+2413 KYAEFQTVGTQTM

-2501 KYSEFE
+2501 KYAEFE
-2507 TVGKGC
+2507 AVGRGC

-2521 KSKDADV
+2521 KSKDANV
-2528 KSSFTSSLGNAV
+2528 KDSFTSSLSNAV
-2540 SAVKDYR
+2540 NAVKGYR

-2562 AGISE
+2562 SGISE
-2567 NAYKASAKAKAMAAA
+2567 NAYKAEAKARAMAAA
-2582 AAEAAKK
+2582 AARAAEK

-2595 PSKVGYQIG
+2595 PSKVGYRIG

-2623 KTSSDMANAA
+2623 DVSSDMATAA
-2633 KSGLSNAISKVKD
+2633 KTGLGNAISKIKD

-2667 ESRISKLNT
+2667 ESRIGKLNT

-2683 LSISASMNRDYAP
+2683 LSISASMNKDRTS

-2705 NTSSTFTFTQNNYS
+2705 NTNSTFTFTQNNYS

>member
-1 MSSTIDERVVEMRF
+1 MSTTVDERVVEMRF
-15 DNRQFESNVQ
+15 DNRQFENNVQ

-33 LKRSLNLDGATK
+33 LKRSLNLDGAVK

-50 SAASKNC
+50 NAASKNC

-99 SSLTIEP
+99 HSLTIEP
-106 IKDGFAEYEL
+106 IKQGFEEYEL

-130 SLQDVNKYLNELN
+130 SLEDVNKYLQELN
-143 TYADRTIYS
+143 TYSDKTIYS
-152 FADMTS
+152 FQDMTS

-193 ASKAMYNF
+193 ASRAMYNF

-235 AVAAGTVEKTT
+235 AVAAGTVEKTA
-246 DGMYRVLT
+246 DGMYKVLSK
-254 ENNQGSTMD
+254 NNQGSTMD
-263 EAIDATKNFNDSL
+263 ETINATKNFNDSL

-296 TTDIGKKAFA
+296 TTEIGKKAFA

-314 TQLMDTLKEAV
+314 SQLMDTLKEAV
-325 GSGWAMTWEIL
+325 GSGWANTWEIL

-351 NYFGGM
+351 NYFGGI

-399 KDAFREIFPPMTS
+399 KDAFREIFPPTTS
-412 QQLYNMTVALKEF
+412 QQLYNMTITLKEF

-432 DTASANLKKTFK
+432 DTASANLKRTFK

-458 ALFKAI
+458 ALFKTI
-464 VPLFG
+464 TPLFG

-483 SIGDFLVSIDEFI
+483 NIGDFLVSVDEFI

-506 QGVIDFVGKA
+506 QGVIDFIGKA
-516 ANAFKD
+516 VNAFKD
-522 FAKEV
+522 FAEEV
-527 KDKFDLPDLDTIKK
+527 KDKFDLPDLDTIKE
-541 SVTDFLN
+541 SVKDFLN
-548 TLKEKVKI
+548 ILKDKIKV

-607 QALWNGVKT
+607 QALWNSVKT

-702 TLIKIATAIG
+702 TLVKIATAIG

-738 MMTELIVAMAA
+738 MMTELIAAMAV
-749 FNKLGGVSGKGATKL
+749 FNKLDGVTGKGTTKL
-764 VVFAGAVLVLSSA
+764 IVFASAVLVLSSA

-808 TSKFNKKAMS
+808 TAKFNKKAMS
-818 NATAMVIF
+818 NAAAMVIF
-826 AAAIKVMASAVKDLS
+826 AAAVKVLASAVNGFS
-841 SLGWEEMA
+841 SLSWEEMA

-875 MSTATGMLVMAAAL
+875 MSTATGILIMAAAL

-898 FAKMQWGEIGKGLTA
+898 FAQMQWGEIGKGLVA

-927 TGNTKHVISSGLA
+927 TGNAKHVISSGLA

-953 AMGDFARFSWQEIAK
+953 AMSDFARFSWEEIGK
-968 GLVAMGGALA
+968 GLAAMGGALA
-978 EVAIAA
+978 EVAIAT

-1007 VADALGKMGKLSWEE
+1007 VADALGKMGKFSWEE
-1022 VAKGLVAMGGALAE
+1022 IAKGLVAMGGALAE
-1036 LAIGLNLMNGT
+1036 LSIGLNLMNGT
-1047 LAGSAAL
+1047 LAGSAAM
-1054 LVAAAALAVLAPVL
+1054 LVAATALAVLTPVL
-1068 SVLGAMS
+1068 SILGAMS

-1088 AFTVIGVAGGV
+1088 AFTVIGVAGAA

-1182 VEFCKV
+1182 VELCKV

-1227 GVLEALVT
+1227 GVLEALVA

-1259 PALIQSAI
+1259 PKLIQSAI
-1267 NVLMAFFSGVVDAL
+1267 NVLMAFFSGVIDAL

-1382 FPQIGSDLSAFM
+1382 FPQIGTDLSAFM
-1394 MNIQPFIEG
+1394 TNIQPFIEG

-1409 SMMEGVKALGETIL
+1409 SMMEGVKALSETIL

-1448 EELVPFGTAMKAY
+1448 EELVPFGAAMKSY
-1461 SNAISGINPETV
+1461 SNAISGINPEIV

-1495 VVGWFTGENDMDEF
+1495 VVGWFMGENDMDQF
-1509 AAQLVPFGEAMKAYG
+1509 AAGLVPFGEAMKAYG

-1530 DGASIESS
+1530 DAASIESS

-1545 TELAHTVPNTGG
+1545 TELANTVPNTGG
-1557 VVSWFAGNNDLGDFA
+1557 VVGWFAGNNDLGDFA
-1572 EQLVPFGEAM
+1572 EQIIPFGEAM

-1594 ESIQASTIAGQA
+1594 ESIQASSIAGKA

-1648 DAVVGIDGEAVTASA
+1648 DAVAGIDGEAVTASA

-1692 DTFGEQIVVFGEAMK
+1692 DTFGEQIVVFGAAMK
-1707 KYGDVVAGIDAAA
+1707 KYGDAVAGIDAEA
-1720 VTASTTAGLALV
+1720 VTASATAGLALA

-1745 SWFAGDNDLAD
+1745 SWFAGDNDLAS
-1756 FAKGIVPF
+1756 FAKSIIPF

-1772 DAVSGINPAAV
+1772 DAVSGINPSAV
-1783 TASAVAA
+1783 TASATAA

-1828 AMKLYSDAVSGVN
+1828 AMKLYSDAVIGVN
-1841 PVAVT
+1841 PSAVT

-1857 LEENLPDIGGFSE
+1857 LEENLPDIGGLSE
-1870 IFTGGNSLASFAR
+1870 IFMGGNSLAQFAK

-1958 NAINGIDPEAVTAS
+1958 NAINGINPEAVTAS

-2052 GIVGWFTGEN
+2052 GVVGWFTGEN
-2062 DLAAFADGITPFGEA
+2062 DLASFASGIVPFGEA

-2086 GINADAVVNSTTAG
+2086 GINSDAVINSTTAG
-2100 KALIELAKTVPN
+2100 KALIELANTVPN
-2112 TGGVVSWFTGGNDM
+2112 TGGVVGWFTGGKDM
-2126 GQFGEQLIP
+2126 SQFGEQLTP

-2273 GILSSVIT
+2273 GVLSSVIT

-2306 ALAKLGETGVTGFIN
+2306 ALTKLGETGVTGFIN

-2346 AKKADATTTFTNIVQ
+2346 AKKSDTTTTFTNIVQ

-2371 SEFQTVGSTLMV
+2371 PEFQTVGSTLMV

-2392 DNNART
+2392 DNTART

-2413 KYTEFQTVGTQTM
+2413 KYAEFQTVGTQTM

-2478 SKDNEARNTFTTI
+2478 SKDNEARTTFTTI

-2501 KYSEFE
+2501 KYAEFE
-2507 TVGKGC
+2507 AVGRGC

-2521 KSKDADV
+2521 KSKDANV
-2528 KSSFTSSLGNAV
+2528 KDSFTSSLSNAV
-2540 SAVKDYR
+2540 NAVKGYR

-2562 AGISE
+2562 SGISE
-2567 NAYKASAKAKAMAAA
+2567 NAYKAEAKARAMAAA
-2582 AAEAAKK
+2582 AARAAEK

-2595 PSKVGYQIG
+2595 PSKVGYRIG

-2623 KTSSDMANAA
+2623 DVSSDMATAA
-2633 KSGLSNAISKVKD
+2633 KTGLGNAISKIKD

-2667 ESRISKLNT
+2667 ESRIGKLNT

-2683 LSISASMNRDYAP
+2683 LSISASMNKDRTS

-2705 NTSSTFTFTQNNYS
+2705 NTNSTFTFTQNNYS

>member
-1 MSSTIDERVVEMRF
+1 MSTTVDERVVEMRF

-33 LKRSLNLDGATK
+33 LKRSLNLDGAVK

-50 SAASKNC
+50 SAASKKC

-99 SSLTIEP
+99 SSLIIAP

-130 SLQDVNKYLNELN
+130 SLEDVNKYLNELN

-193 ASKAMYNF
+193 ASRAMYNF

-246 DGMYRVLT
+246 DGMYKVLSK
-254 ENNQGSTMD
+254 NNQGSTMD
-263 EAIDATKNFNDSL
+263 ETIDATKNFNDSL

-282 TDVLVNTLRDYADE
+282 TDVLVSTLRDYADE
-296 TTDIGKKAFA
+296 TTEIGKKAFA

-336 FGDFNEAKAMWTDAS
+336 FGDFNEAKTMWTDAS
-351 NYFGGM
+351 NYFGGL

-370 GWKDLGGRTAVID
+370 GWKDLGGRAAVID
-383 AIKNAFGA
+383 AVKNAFGA

-399 KDAFREIFPPMTS
+399 KDAFREIFPPTTS
-412 QQLYNMTVALKEF
+412 QQLYNMTIALKEF
-425 TSHLKLS
+425 TSRLKLS

-444 GIFAV
+444 GVFAV

-458 ALFKAI
+458 ALFKGI
-464 VPLFG
+464 TPLFG
-469 GFKTLGGGVLGVTG
+469 GFETLGGGILGVTG
-483 SIGDFLVSIDEFI
+483 NIGDFLVSIDDFI

-516 ANAFKD
+516 VNAFKD

-527 KDKFDLPDLDTIKK
+527 KDKFNLPDLDTVKE
-541 SVTDFLN
+541 SVKEFLN
-548 TLKEKVKI
+548 ILKEKINV
-556 PGLELLHSM
+556 PGLELFHSI
-565 LERVHVRMSQVGDA
+565 LERIHIRMSQVGEA
-579 AGDMKGGVIIAI
+579 AGEMKGGVIIAI
-591 GAMGEA
+591 GAIGET

-616 IVGGIAQV
+616 IVGGITQV
-624 IGGLADTIIEKL
+624 ISGLADTIIEKL

-656 AVGLTKF
+656 AIGLTKF

-738 MMTELIVAMAA
+738 MMTELIAAMAV
-749 FNKLGGVSGKGATKL
+749 FNKLGGVSSKGAGKL
-764 VVFAGAVLVLSSA
+764 IVFAAAVLVLSSA

-803 DVFMA
+803 DAFMA
-808 TSKFNKKAMS
+808 TAKFNKKAMS
-818 NATAMVIF
+818 NAVAMVIF
-826 AAAIKVMASAVKDLS
+826 AAAIKVMASAVKALS
-841 SLGWEEMA
+841 GLSWEEMA

-898 FAKMQWGEIGKGLTA
+898 FAQMKWGEIGKGLTA

-927 TGNTKHVISSGLA
+927 TGNAKHVVSSGLA

-953 AMGDFARFSWQEIAK
+953 AMSDFARFSWEEI
-968 GLVAMGGALA
+968 
-978 EVAIAA
+978 
-984 NLMPKN
+984 
-990 MVGIGAGLVVVG
+990 
-1002 AALEI
+1002 
-1007 VADALGKMGKLSWEE
+1007 
-1022 VAKGLVAMGGALAE
+1022 AKGLVAMGGALAE

-1047 LAGSAAL
+1047 LAGSAAMF
-1054 LVAAAALAVLAPVL
+1054 VAAAALGVLTPVL

-1075 WGGIAKGLITIAG
+1075 WEGIAKGLITVAG
-1088 AFTVIGVAGGV
+1088 AFTIIGVAGAV

-1188 ITASAPV
+1188 IIASAPV
-1195 IGETIKA
+1195 LGETIKT

-1207 VDVLVECVPAI
+1207 VDVLIECVPAI

-1227 GVLEALVT
+1227 GVLEALVA

-1243 IFQFLIAVL
+1243 IFQFLIAIL
-1252 DGIEKNL
+1252 DGVAKNL
-1259 PALIQSAI
+1259 PTLIQSAV
-1267 NVLMAFFSGVVDAL
+1267 NVLMAFFSGVIDAL

-1296 GLLSAIMVALSAVA
+1296 GLLSAIMVALGAVA
-1310 GLIPGAMA
+1310 GLVPGAMV

-1358 GIGTA
+1358 GVGTA

-1394 MNIQPFIEG
+1394 TNIQPFIEG
-1403 AKSIDA
+1403 AKSIDS

-1437 FTGGS
+1437 LTGGS
-1442 SLSDFA
+1442 SLSGFA
-1448 EELVPFGTAMKAY
+1448 EELVPFGTAMKDFSTEIAGMDGNLVA
-1461 SNAISGINPETV
+1461 NA
-1473 TASATAAKA
+1473 ATAGKT

-1487 SNLPNSGG
+1487 STLPNSGG
-1495 VVGWFTGENDMDEF
+1495 VIGFFAGENDM
-1509 AAQLVPFGEAMKAYG
+1509 K
-1524 EAVSGI
+1524 
-1530 DGASIESS
+1530 
-1538 AIAGQAL
+1538 
-1545 TELAHTVPNTGG
+1545 
-1557 VVSWFAGNNDLGDFA
+1557 
-1572 EQLVPFGEAM
+1572 
-1582 KLYGDSVAGINS
+1582 
-1594 ESIQASTIAGQA
+1594 
-1606 LTELANTVPNTG
+1606 
-1618 GVVSWFTGNNDLDTF
+1618 
-1633 GEQIVPF
+1633 
-1640 GEAMKAYG
+1640 
-1648 DAVVGIDGEAVTASA
+1648 
-1663 TAGLALTELANTVP
+1663 
-1677 NTGGVVSWFTGNNDL
+1677 
-1692 DTFGEQIVVFGEAMK
+1692 
-1707 KYGDVVAGIDAAA
+1707 
-1720 VTASTTAGLALV
+1720 
-1732 ELSNGLDNSGGVV
+1732 
-1745 SWFAGDNDLAD
+1745 
-1756 FAKGIVPF
+1756 
-1764 GEAMKSYS
+1764 
-1772 DAVSGINPAAV
+1772 
-1783 TASAVAA
+1783 
-1790 QSLATL
+1790 
-1796 EGNLPAIGGLSEIMN
+1796 
-1811 GGNSLASFAR
+1811 
-1821 ELIPFGE
+1821 
-1828 AMKLYSDAVSGVN
+1828 
-1841 PVAVT
+1841 
-1846 ASALAAQSLAR
+1846 
-1857 LEENLPDIGGFSE
+1857 
-1870 IFTGGNSLASFAR
+1870 
-1883 ELIPFG
+1883 
-1889 EAMKS
+1889 
-1894 YSDAVSGIN
+1894 
-1903 PGAVT
+1903 
-1908 ASATAAQSLSE
+1908 
-1919 LEANLPDVGGISGW
+1919 
-1933 ITGDTDLGEFAERLI
+1933 
-1948 PFGEAMLSYS
+1948 
-1958 NAINGIDPEAVTAS
+1958 
-1972 ATAAQALAALEAN
+1972 
-1985 LPKTGGVVSWFA
+1985 
-1997 GDNDLE
+1997 
-2003 SFAKGITPFGEAM
+2003 
-2016 KSYSLAVTGI
+2016 
-2026 NADAVVNSTTAGLA
+2026 
-2040 LIELAKTLPTTG
+2040 
-2052 GIVGWFTGEN
+2052 
-2062 DLAAFADGITPFGEA
+2062 
-2077 MKEYSLAVT
+2077 
-2086 GINADAVVNSTTAG
+2086 
-2100 KALIELAKTVPN
+2100 
-2112 TGGVVSWFTGGNDM
+2112 
-2126 GQFGEQLIP
+2126 QFGEQLIP
-2135 FGEAMK
+2135 FGEAMMGFAQAVAGLDANAVAEAAVAGK
-2141 SYSDAISGIDV
+2141 AMAEMATTIPNSGGVVEFFTGGNDIDTFAAKIVPFGKAMKEYSDAVAGIDADAV
-2152 EAITN
+2152 MS
-2157 SATAGK
+2157 SATAG
-2163 ALVELANTLPNTG
+2163 ASLVELANTLPNTG

-2183 GSNDIGAFGES
+2183 GDNDIGAFGQS
-2194 LILFGKN
+2194 LVLFGEN
-2201 FAQYSDYM
+2201 FKQYSDYM
-2209 KNVDAGI
+2209 AGVDAGI

-2223 ASSIVELQKSLPEEG
+2223 ATSIVELQKSLPKEG
-2238 GWFSKD
+2238 GWFSD
-2244 VSLADFGKDMSSFG
+2244 DMTLADFGKDMSSFG

-2263 YYAYISGVDT
+2263 YYAYISGIDT
-2273 GILSSVIT
+2273 GVLSGVIT

-2286 VEMAKGMVG
+2286 VDMAKGMVG
-2295 LDVSGMTSFSS
+2295 LDTSAMSGFSTALTS
-2306 ALAKLGETGVTGFIN
+2306 LGQAGITGFIN
-2321 AFNNAESKVK
+2321 AFNNADSQVS
-2331 AAASNMLTAFINGAN
+2331 AAATHMLTTFSSAAN
-2346 AKKADATTTFTNIVQ
+2346 AQQGNVTSTFTNLVQ
-2361 AVLTAIKAKQ
+2361 AILTAINGKQ
-2371 SEFQTVGSTLMV
+2371 AEFQTAGSTLMI
-2383 KFIAGVKSQ
+2383 KFIAGVKMQ
-2392 DNNART
+2392 DSSTRI

-2413 KYTEFQTVGTQTM
+2413 KYAEFQTVGSTSM
-2426 IKFIAGVKSQDNNAR
+2426 IRLIAGVKMQDTNAR
-2441 TTYTNIM
+2441 TTFLNIITA
-2448 NGCLTAIKNKYTEF
+2448 CLTVIKNKYPEF
-2462 QTVGTQTM
+2462 ESAGQQCM
-2470 VKFIAGVK
+2470 IKLIAGVR
-2478 SKDNEARNTFTTI
+2478 SKE
-2491 ISGCLTAIKN
+2491 GELKN
-2501 KYSEFE
+2501 SFVAVLSACVTSIRDKYN
-2507 TVGKGC
+2507 
-2513 MEKLISGV
+2513 
-2521 KSKDADV
+2521 D
-2528 KSSFTSSLGNAV
+2528 
-2540 SAVKDYR
+2540 
-2547 DQFYSAGSYLVDGFA
+2547 FYSAGNYLVEGFTK
-2562 AGISE
+2562 GIDE
-2567 NAYKASAKAKAMAAA
+2567 NTYKAEAKSKAMASAA
-2582 AAEAAKK
+2582 AKAAKK

-2604 DYFGVAFVNAIGD
+2604 DYFGVAFVNAIGN

-2623 KTSSDMANAA
+2623 RTSTDMANAA

-2646 FITNGI
+2646 FIENGI
-2652 DAEPTI
+2652 DAQPTI
-2658 RPVLDLSNV
+2658 RPVIDLSNV
-2667 ESRISKLNT
+2667 EAGTSRLSAI
-2676 MLSRTQA
+2676 LSRTQA
-2683 LSISASMNRDYAP
+2683 LTISSRMNEGRYVD
-2696 EIQNGGGKP
+2696 IQNGADPVKSG
-2705 NTSSTFTFTQNNYS
+2705 STFSFTQNNYS

-2727 LYRQT
+2727 IYRQT

>member
-1 MSSTIDERVVEMRF
+1 MSTTVDERVVEMRF

-33 LKRSLNLDGATK
+33 LKRSLNLDGAVK

-50 SAASKNC
+50 SAASKKC

-99 SSLTIEP
+99 SSLTIAP

-130 SLQDVNKYLNELN
+130 SLEDVNKYLNELN

-193 ASKAMYNF
+193 ASRAMYNF

-246 DGMYRVLT
+246 DGMYKVLSK
-254 ENNQGSTMD
+254 NNQGSTMD
-263 EAIDATKNFNDSL
+263 ETIDATKNFNDSL

-282 TDVLVNTLRDYADE
+282 TDVLVSTLRDYADE
-296 TTDIGKKAFA
+296 TTEIGKKAFA

-336 FGDFNEAKAMWTDAS
+336 FGDFNEAKTMWTDAS
-351 NYFGGM
+351 NYFGGL

-370 GWKDLGGRTAVID
+370 GWKDLGGRAAVID
-383 AIKNAFGA
+383 AVKNAFGA

-399 KDAFREIFPPMTS
+399 KDAFREIFPPTTS
-412 QQLYNMTVALKEF
+412 QQLYNMTIALKEF
-425 TSHLKLS
+425 TSRLKLS

-444 GIFAV
+444 GVFAV

-458 ALFKAI
+458 ALFKGI
-464 VPLFG
+464 TPLFG
-469 GFKTLGGGVLGVTG
+469 GFETLGGGILGVTG
-483 SIGDFLVSIDEFI
+483 NIGDFLVSIDDFI

-516 ANAFKD
+516 VNAFKD

-527 KDKFDLPDLDTIKK
+527 KDKFNLPDLDTVKE
-541 SVTDFLN
+541 SVKEFLN
-548 TLKEKVKI
+548 ILKEKINV
-556 PGLELLHSM
+556 PGLELFHSI
-565 LERVHVRMSQVGDA
+565 LERIHIRMSQVGEA
-579 AGDMKGGVIIAI
+579 AGEMKGGVIIAI
-591 GAMGEA
+591 GAIGET

-616 IVGGIAQV
+616 IVGGITQV
-624 IGGLADTIIEKL
+624 ISGLADTIIEKL

-656 AVGLTKF
+656 AIGLTKF

-738 MMTELIVAMAA
+738 MMTELIAAMAV
-749 FNKLGGVSGKGATKL
+749 FNKLGGVSSKGAGKL
-764 VVFAGAVLVLSSA
+764 IVFAAAVLVLSSA

-803 DVFMA
+803 DAFMA
-808 TSKFNKKAMS
+808 TAKFNKKAMS
-818 NATAMVIF
+818 NAVAMVIF
-826 AAAIKVMASAVKDLS
+826 AAAIKVMASAVKALS
-841 SLGWEEMA
+841 GLSWEEMA

-898 FAKMQWGEIGKGLTA
+898 FAQMKWGEIGKGLTA

-927 TGNTKHVISSGLA
+927 TGNAKHVVSSGLA

-953 AMGDFARFSWQEIAK
+953 AMSDFARFSWEEI
-968 GLVAMGGALA
+968 
-978 EVAIAA
+978 
-984 NLMPKN
+984 
-990 MVGIGAGLVVVG
+990 
-1002 AALEI
+1002 
-1007 VADALGKMGKLSWEE
+1007 
-1022 VAKGLVAMGGALAE
+1022 AKGLVAMGGALAE

-1047 LAGSAAL
+1047 LAGSAAMF
-1054 LVAAAALAVLAPVL
+1054 VAAAALGVLTPVL

-1075 WGGIAKGLITIAG
+1075 WEGIAKGLITVAG
-1088 AFTVIGVAGGV
+1088 AFTIIGVAGAV

-1188 ITASAPV
+1188 IIASAPV
-1195 IGETIKA
+1195 LGETIKT

-1207 VDVLVECVPAI
+1207 VDVLIECVPAI

-1227 GVLEALVT
+1227 GVLEALVA

-1243 IFQFLIAVL
+1243 IFQFLIAIL
-1252 DGIEKNL
+1252 DGVAKNL
-1259 PALIQSAI
+1259 PTLIQSAV
-1267 NVLMAFFSGVVDAL
+1267 NVLMAFFSGVIDAL

-1296 GLLSAIMVALSAVA
+1296 GLLSAIMVALGAVA
-1310 GLIPGAMA
+1310 GLVPGAMV

-1358 GIGTA
+1358 GVGTA

-1394 MNIQPFIEG
+1394 TNIQPFIEG
-1403 AKSIDA
+1403 AKSIDS

-1437 FTGGS
+1437 LTGGS
-1442 SLSDFA
+1442 SLSGFA
-1448 EELVPFGTAMKAY
+1448 EELVPFGTAMKDFSTEIAGMDGNLVA
-1461 SNAISGINPETV
+1461 NA
-1473 TASATAAKA
+1473 ATAGKT

-1487 SNLPNSGG
+1487 STLPNSGG
-1495 VVGWFTGENDMDEF
+1495 VIGFFAGENDM
-1509 AAQLVPFGEAMKAYG
+1509 K
-1524 EAVSGI
+1524 
-1530 DGASIESS
+1530 
-1538 AIAGQAL
+1538 
-1545 TELAHTVPNTGG
+1545 
-1557 VVSWFAGNNDLGDFA
+1557 
-1572 EQLVPFGEAM
+1572 
-1582 KLYGDSVAGINS
+1582 
-1594 ESIQASTIAGQA
+1594 
-1606 LTELANTVPNTG
+1606 
-1618 GVVSWFTGNNDLDTF
+1618 
-1633 GEQIVPF
+1633 
-1640 GEAMKAYG
+1640 
-1648 DAVVGIDGEAVTASA
+1648 
-1663 TAGLALTELANTVP
+1663 
-1677 NTGGVVSWFTGNNDL
+1677 
-1692 DTFGEQIVVFGEAMK
+1692 
-1707 KYGDVVAGIDAAA
+1707 
-1720 VTASTTAGLALV
+1720 
-1732 ELSNGLDNSGGVV
+1732 
-1745 SWFAGDNDLAD
+1745 
-1756 FAKGIVPF
+1756 
-1764 GEAMKSYS
+1764 
-1772 DAVSGINPAAV
+1772 
-1783 TASAVAA
+1783 
-1790 QSLATL
+1790 
-1796 EGNLPAIGGLSEIMN
+1796 
-1811 GGNSLASFAR
+1811 
-1821 ELIPFGE
+1821 
-1828 AMKLYSDAVSGVN
+1828 
-1841 PVAVT
+1841 
-1846 ASALAAQSLAR
+1846 
-1857 LEENLPDIGGFSE
+1857 
-1870 IFTGGNSLASFAR
+1870 
-1883 ELIPFG
+1883 
-1889 EAMKS
+1889 
-1894 YSDAVSGIN
+1894 
-1903 PGAVT
+1903 
-1908 ASATAAQSLSE
+1908 
-1919 LEANLPDVGGISGW
+1919 
-1933 ITGDTDLGEFAERLI
+1933 
-1948 PFGEAMLSYS
+1948 
-1958 NAINGIDPEAVTAS
+1958 
-1972 ATAAQALAALEAN
+1972 
-1985 LPKTGGVVSWFA
+1985 
-1997 GDNDLE
+1997 
-2003 SFAKGITPFGEAM
+2003 
-2016 KSYSLAVTGI
+2016 
-2026 NADAVVNSTTAGLA
+2026 
-2040 LIELAKTLPTTG
+2040 
-2052 GIVGWFTGEN
+2052 
-2062 DLAAFADGITPFGEA
+2062 
-2077 MKEYSLAVT
+2077 
-2086 GINADAVVNSTTAG
+2086 
-2100 KALIELAKTVPN
+2100 
-2112 TGGVVSWFTGGNDM
+2112 
-2126 GQFGEQLIP
+2126 QFGEQLIP
-2135 FGEAMK
+2135 FGEAMMGFAQAVAGLDANAVAEAAVAGK
-2141 SYSDAISGIDV
+2141 AMAEMATTIPNSGGVVEFFTGGNDIDTFAAKIVPFGKAMKEYSDAVAGIDADAV
-2152 EAITN
+2152 MS
-2157 SATAGK
+2157 SATAG
-2163 ALVELANTLPNTG
+2163 ASLVELANTLPNTG

-2183 GSNDIGAFGES
+2183 GDNDIGAFGQS
-2194 LILFGKN
+2194 LVLFGEN
-2201 FAQYSDYM
+2201 FKQYSDYM
-2209 KNVDAGI
+2209 AGVDAGI

-2223 ASSIVELQKSLPEEG
+2223 ATSIVELQKSLPKEG
-2238 GWFSKD
+2238 GWFSD
-2244 VSLADFGKDMSSFG
+2244 DMTLADFGKDMSSFG

-2263 YYAYISGVDT
+2263 YYAYISGIDT
-2273 GILSSVIT
+2273 GVLSGVIT

-2286 VEMAKGMVG
+2286 VDMAKGMVG
-2295 LDVSGMTSFSS
+2295 LDTSAMSGFSTALTS
-2306 ALAKLGETGVTGFIN
+2306 LGQAGITGFIN
-2321 AFNNAESKVK
+2321 AFNNADSQVS
-2331 AAASNMLTAFINGAN
+2331 AAATHMLTTFSSAAN
-2346 AKKADATTTFTNIVQ
+2346 AQQGNVTSTFTNLVQ
-2361 AVLTAIKAKQ
+2361 AILTAINGKQ
-2371 SEFQTVGSTLMV
+2371 AEFQTAGSTLMI
-2383 KFIAGVKSQ
+2383 KFIAGVKMQ
-2392 DNNART
+2392 DSSTRI

-2413 KYTEFQTVGTQTM
+2413 KYAEFQTVGSTSM
-2426 IKFIAGVKSQDNNAR
+2426 IRLIAGVKMQDTNAR
-2441 TTYTNIM
+2441 TTFLNIITA
-2448 NGCLTAIKNKYTEF
+2448 CLTVIKNKYPEF
-2462 QTVGTQTM
+2462 ESAGQQCM
-2470 VKFIAGVK
+2470 IKLIAGVR
-2478 SKDNEARNTFTTI
+2478 SKE
-2491 ISGCLTAIKN
+2491 GELKN
-2501 KYSEFE
+2501 SFVAVLSACVTSIRDKYN
-2507 TVGKGC
+2507 
-2513 MEKLISGV
+2513 
-2521 KSKDADV
+2521 D
-2528 KSSFTSSLGNAV
+2528 
-2540 SAVKDYR
+2540 
-2547 DQFYSAGSYLVDGFA
+2547 FYSAGNYLVEGFTK
-2562 AGISE
+2562 GIDE
-2567 NAYKASAKAKAMAAA
+2567 NTYKAEAKSKAMASAA
-2582 AAEAAKK
+2582 AKAAKK

-2604 DYFGVAFVNAIGD
+2604 DYFGVAFVNAIGN

-2623 KTSSDMANAA
+2623 RTSTDMANAA

-2646 FITNGI
+2646 FIENGI
-2652 DAEPTI
+2652 DAQPTI
-2658 RPVLDLSNV
+2658 RPVIDLSNV
-2667 ESRISKLNT
+2667 EAGTSRLSAI
-2676 MLSRTQA
+2676 LSRTQA
-2683 LSISASMNRDYAP
+2683 LTISSRMNEGRYVD
-2696 EIQNGGGKP
+2696 IQNGADPVKSG
-2705 NTSSTFTFTQNNYS
+2705 STFSFTQNNYS

-2727 LYRQT
+2727 IYRQT

>member
-1 MSSTIDERVVEMRF
+1 MSTTVDERVVEMRF

-33 LKRSLNLDGATK
+33 LKRSLNLDGAVK

-50 SAASKNC
+50 SAASKKC

-99 SSLTIEP
+99 SSLIIAP

-130 SLQDVNKYLNELN
+130 SLEDVNKYLNELN

-193 ASKAMYNF
+193 ASRAMYNF

-246 DGMYRVLT
+246 DGMYKVLSK
-254 ENNQGSTMD
+254 NNQGSTMD
-263 EAIDATKNFNDSL
+263 ETIDATKNFNDSL

-282 TDVLVNTLRDYADE
+282 TDVLVSTLRDYADE
-296 TTDIGKKAFA
+296 TTEIGKKAFA

-336 FGDFNEAKAMWTDAS
+336 FGDFNEAKTMWTDAS
-351 NYFGGM
+351 NYFGGL

-370 GWKDLGGRTAVID
+370 GWKDLGGRAAVID
-383 AIKNAFGA
+383 AVKNAFGA

-399 KDAFREIFPPMTS
+399 KDAFREIFPPTTS

-425 TSHLKLS
+425 TSRLKLS

-444 GIFAV
+444 GVFAV

-458 ALFKAI
+458 ALFKGI
-464 VPLFG
+464 TPLFG
-469 GFKTLGGGVLGVTG
+469 GFETLGGGILGVTG
-483 SIGDFLVSIDEFI
+483 NIGDFLVSIDDFI

-516 ANAFKD
+516 VNAFKD

-527 KDKFDLPDLDTIKK
+527 KDKFNLPDLDTVKE
-541 SVTDFLN
+541 SVKEFLN
-548 TLKEKVKI
+548 ILKEKINV
-556 PGLELLHSM
+556 PGLELFHSI
-565 LERVHVRMSQVGDA
+565 LERIHIRMSQVGEA
-579 AGDMKGGVIIAI
+579 AGEMKGGVIIAI
-591 GAMGEA
+591 GAIGEA

-616 IVGGIAQV
+616 IVGGITQV
-624 IGGLADTIIEKL
+624 ISGLADTIIEKL

-656 AVGLTKF
+656 AIGLTKF

-738 MMTELIVAMAA
+738 MMTELIAAMAV
-749 FNKLGGVSGKGATKL
+749 FNKLGGVSGKGAGKL
-764 VVFAGAVLVLSSA
+764 IVFATAVLVLSSA

-803 DVFMA
+803 DAFMA
-808 TSKFNKKAMS
+808 TAKFNKKAMS
-818 NATAMVIF
+818 NAVAMVIF
-826 AAAIKVMASAVKDLS
+826 AAAIKVMASAVKALS
-841 SLGWEEMA
+841 GLSWEEMA

-857 LLAEVDIF
+857 LFAEVDIF

-889 KVLASVCGD
+889 KVLASVCSD
-898 FAKMQWGEIGKGLTA
+898 FAQMKWGEIGKGLTA

-927 TGNTKHVISSGLA
+927 TGNAKHVVSSGLA

-953 AMGDFARFSWQEIAK
+953 AMSDFARFSWEEIAK

-978 EVAIAA
+978 EVAIAT

-990 MVGIGAGLVVVG
+990 MIGIGTGLVIVG

-1007 VADALGKMGKLSWEE
+1007 VADALGKMGKFSWEE
-1022 VAKGLVAMGGALAE
+1022 IAKGLVAMGGALAE

-1047 LAGSAAL
+1047 LAGSAAMF
-1054 LVAAAALAVLAPVL
+1054 VAAAALGVLTPVL

-1075 WGGIAKGLITIAG
+1075 WEGIAKGLITVAG
-1088 AFTVIGVAGGV
+1088 AFTIIGVAGAV

-1188 ITASAPV
+1188 IIASAPV
-1195 IGETIKA
+1195 LGETIKT

-1207 VDVLVECVPAI
+1207 VDVLIECVPAI

-1227 GVLEALVT
+1227 GVLEALVA

-1243 IFQFLIAVL
+1243 IFQFLIAIL
-1252 DGIEKNL
+1252 DGVAKNL
-1259 PALIQSAI
+1259 PTLIQSAV
-1267 NVLMAFFSGVVDAL
+1267 NVLMAFFSGVIDAL

-1296 GLLSAIMVALSAVA
+1296 GLLSAIMVALGAVA
-1310 GLIPGAMA
+1310 GLVPGAMV

-1358 GIGTA
+1358 GVGTA

-1394 MNIQPFIEG
+1394 TNIQPFIEG
-1403 AKSIDA
+1403 AKSIDS

-1437 FTGGS
+1437 LTGGS
-1442 SLSDFA
+1442 SLSGFA
-1448 EELVPFGTAMKAY
+1448 EELVPFGTAMKDFSTEIAGMDGNLVA
-1461 SNAISGINPETV
+1461 NA
-1473 TASATAAKA
+1473 ATAGKT

-1487 SNLPNSGG
+1487 STLPNSGG
-1495 VVGWFTGENDMDEF
+1495 VIGFFAGENDM
-1509 AAQLVPFGEAMKAYG
+1509 K
-1524 EAVSGI
+1524 
-1530 DGASIESS
+1530 
-1538 AIAGQAL
+1538 
-1545 TELAHTVPNTGG
+1545 
-1557 VVSWFAGNNDLGDFA
+1557 
-1572 EQLVPFGEAM
+1572 
-1582 KLYGDSVAGINS
+1582 
-1594 ESIQASTIAGQA
+1594 
-1606 LTELANTVPNTG
+1606 
-1618 GVVSWFTGNNDLDTF
+1618 
-1633 GEQIVPF
+1633 
-1640 GEAMKAYG
+1640 
-1648 DAVVGIDGEAVTASA
+1648 
-1663 TAGLALTELANTVP
+1663 
-1677 NTGGVVSWFTGNNDL
+1677 
-1692 DTFGEQIVVFGEAMK
+1692 
-1707 KYGDVVAGIDAAA
+1707 
-1720 VTASTTAGLALV
+1720 
-1732 ELSNGLDNSGGVV
+1732 
-1745 SWFAGDNDLAD
+1745 
-1756 FAKGIVPF
+1756 
-1764 GEAMKSYS
+1764 
-1772 DAVSGINPAAV
+1772 
-1783 TASAVAA
+1783 
-1790 QSLATL
+1790 
-1796 EGNLPAIGGLSEIMN
+1796 
-1811 GGNSLASFAR
+1811 
-1821 ELIPFGE
+1821 
-1828 AMKLYSDAVSGVN
+1828 
-1841 PVAVT
+1841 
-1846 ASALAAQSLAR
+1846 
-1857 LEENLPDIGGFSE
+1857 
-1870 IFTGGNSLASFAR
+1870 
-1883 ELIPFG
+1883 
-1889 EAMKS
+1889 
-1894 YSDAVSGIN
+1894 
-1903 PGAVT
+1903 
-1908 ASATAAQSLSE
+1908 
-1919 LEANLPDVGGISGW
+1919 
-1933 ITGDTDLGEFAERLI
+1933 
-1948 PFGEAMLSYS
+1948 
-1958 NAINGIDPEAVTAS
+1958 
-1972 ATAAQALAALEAN
+1972 
-1985 LPKTGGVVSWFA
+1985 
-1997 GDNDLE
+1997 
-2003 SFAKGITPFGEAM
+2003 
-2016 KSYSLAVTGI
+2016 
-2026 NADAVVNSTTAGLA
+2026 
-2040 LIELAKTLPTTG
+2040 
-2052 GIVGWFTGEN
+2052 
-2062 DLAAFADGITPFGEA
+2062 
-2077 MKEYSLAVT
+2077 
-2086 GINADAVVNSTTAG
+2086 
-2100 KALIELAKTVPN
+2100 
-2112 TGGVVSWFTGGNDM
+2112 
-2126 GQFGEQLIP
+2126 QFGEQLIP
-2135 FGEAMK
+2135 FGEAMMGFAQAVAGLDANAVAEAAVAGK
-2141 SYSDAISGIDV
+2141 AMAEMATTIPNTGGVVGFFAGENDMKQFGEQLVPFGEAMMNFSLAVDGLKADAIV
-2152 EAITN
+2152 N

-2163 ALVELANTLPNTG
+2163 ALIELANTVPNSGGVVEFFTGGNDIDTFAAKIVPFGKAMKEYSDAVAGIDADAVMSSATAGASLVELANTLPNTG

-2183 GSNDIGAFGES
+2183 GDNDIGAFGQS
-2194 LILFGKN
+2194 LVLFGEN
-2201 FAQYSDYM
+2201 FKQYSDYM
-2209 KNVDAGI
+2209 AGVDAGI

-2223 ASSIVELQKSLPEEG
+2223 ATSIVELQKSLPKEG
-2238 GWFSKD
+2238 GWFSD
-2244 VSLADFGKDMSSFG
+2244 DMTLADFGKDMSSFG

-2263 YYAYISGVDT
+2263 YYAYISGIDT
-2273 GILSSVIT
+2273 GVLSGVIT

-2286 VEMAKGMVG
+2286 VDMAKGMVG
-2295 LDVSGMTSFSS
+2295 LDTSAMSGFSAALTS
-2306 ALAKLGETGVTGFIN
+2306 LGQAGITGFIN
-2321 AFNNAESKVK
+2321 AFNNADSQVS
-2331 AAASNMLTAFINGAN
+2331 AAATHMLTTFSSAAN
-2346 AKKADATTTFTNIVQ
+2346 AQQGNVTSTFTNLVQ
-2361 AVLTAIKAKQ
+2361 AILTAINGKQ
-2371 SEFQTVGSTLMV
+2371 AEFQTAGSTLMI
-2383 KFIAGVKSQ
+2383 KFIAGVKAQ
-2392 DNNART
+2392 DMNSRN
-2398 TFTTII
+2398 TFTNII
-2404 SGCLTAIKN
+2404 SGCLTAIRN
-2413 KYTEFQTVGTQTM
+2413 KYFEFQSVGTQTM
-2426 IKFIAGVKSQDNNAR
+2426 IKFIGGVKLQDVN
-2441 TTYTNIM
+2441 
-2448 NGCLTAIKNKYTEF
+2448 
-2462 QTVGTQTM
+2462 
-2470 VKFIAGVK
+2470 
-2478 SKDNEARNTFTTI
+2478 ARNTFTNI
-2491 ISGCLTAIKN
+2491 ISGCLTAIRN
-2501 KYSEFE
+2501 KYPEFE
-2507 TVGKGC
+2507 SAGQQC
-2513 MEKLISGV
+2513 MIKFIAGV
-2521 KSKDADV
+2521 RSKDADV
-2528 KSSFTSSLGNAV
+2528 KNAFTSSLGGAV
-2540 SAVKDYR
+2540 SGIKDYYS
-2547 DQFYSAGSYLVDGFA
+2547 QFYSAGSYLVDGFA
-2562 AGISE
+2562 NGISE
-2567 NAYKASAKAKAMAAA
+2567 NAYKAAAKARAMASAA
-2582 AAEAAKK
+2582 ADAAKK

-2595 PSKVGYQIG
+2595 PSKVGYRIG
-2604 DYFGVAFVNAIGD
+2604 DFFGVAFVNAIGA
-2617 YEDKAY
+2617 YVSKAY
-2623 KTSSDMANAA
+2623 TAGSDMANAA

-2667 ESRISKLNT
+2667 ESGAGRLNA
-2676 MLSRTQA
+2676 LFSRTQA
-2683 LSISASMNRDYAP
+2683 MSISAGMEQQRNTDV
-2696 EIQNGGGKP
+2696 QNGGASP
-2705 NTSSTFTFTQNNYS
+2705 NTGNSFSFTQNNYS

-2727 LYRQT
+2727 IYRQT